1 MAEKQP
7 IKEQIKKL
15 TDQIEAGI
23 KALFQSGDLEKY
35 QAYLRTMSHF
45 HHYSV
50 NNQMLIFSQCPHAT
64 LVAGYQKWQNQFQR
78 HVMRGEKGISIL
90 APTPYK
96 IKVEK
101 EKLDPDTKL
110 PLLDADGNAI
120 TEEKE
125 VQIPMFRPVKV
136 FDVSQTDGKPLPE
149 RVQSP
154 IAELTGNVE
163 HYEAFM
169 EALRRVSPVPIEIKP
184 LSNDLD
190 GFFSPSKQSITLRA
204 GMSEVQTVCAAVHEI
219 AHSKLHDYAKQPD
232 SQPKDS
238 STEEI
243 EAESIAYTVCAYFGI
258 ETSANS
264 FGYVATWSKDKDL
277 KAFKESLDTIRKT
290 SSDLISGVEQQFK
303 EICKERGI
311 ELPKEPEYEL
321 VTIPPSREDAMA
333 FAAEYVVLL
342 GRSEARSEFLSTDKI
357 AGRICRNDARSI
369 RDELERLVEAEDES
383 GIYHGAVELLDHF
396 NGLYHKE
403 WQAKEAPDAEKLY
416 MVDNEKYIHVQRSDN
431 GIDYTIYD
439 AASAKTLDGGVLDD
453 TGQLLSAAA
462 LTVCKLHN
470 IGDAAPIRLAPL
482 ELLKDLQEA
491 NELPLGADVQIT
503 GAELAKSIQSLY
515 LDKYGLAFLDD
526 FASKDDCLQHL
537 YEDLLT
543 GADEVKYFLSEIVE
557 QKDVYAN
564 RAKALLLGIESYQKS
579 HVPLKEL
586 DSNERWYVVDNE
598 SKHLRITEDG
608 AKYAYELYDKNTLRR
623 LESGTVHDD
632 DVKCLLAAAIRVC
645 ETHGYDKT
653 LPFEVLSNELAGI
666 LYSLELSSDDDQIVH
681 TEVNSDKPD
690 ALPPLPE
697 LEQDYPMPD
706 PTVDFAQMYQ
716 FGYTDGNTMLP
727 LSKARAKEL
736 FLQDV
741 PIFALNSDNTEYM
754 VLDTDDLDTHS
765 GIFGVERAE
774 WEAARDMLQP
784 TPDII
789 APNQP
794 DALSYLHDDSAKTQP
809 ENYLKNAEMAL
820 EDDYGMIDGII
831 NNGPKQ
837 PTVADL
843 EAQVKAGMSISLM
856 DLAAATH
863 RERNDGKRRQ
873 SVLEQLKKQPAQERS
888 HKTAPGKS
896 AEKEL

>member
-23 KALFQSGDLEKY
+23 KALFQSGDLEEY

-64 LVAGYQKWQNQFQR
+64 LVAGYQKWQNQFSR
-78 HVMRGEKGISIL
+78 HVLRGEKGISIL

-110 PLLDADGNAI
+110 PLLDADGNTI

-154 IAELTGNVE
+154 VAELTGNVE

-169 EALRRVSPVPIEIKP
+169 EALRRVSPVPIEMKP
-184 LSNDLD
+184 LSNNLD
-190 GFFSPSKQSITLRA
+190 GFFSPSKQNITLRD

-219 AHSKLHDYAKQPD
+219 AHSKLHDYAKQPN

-277 KAFKESLDTIRKT
+277 KAFKDSLDTIRKT
-290 SSDLISGVEQQFK
+290 SSELISGVEQQFK

-311 ELPKEPEYEL
+311 SLEPAQPAQKQPEQD
-321 VTIPPSREDAMA
+321 I
-333 FAAEYVVLL
+333 
-342 GRSEARSEFLSTDKI
+342 
-357 AGRICRNDARSI
+357 
-369 RDELERLVEAEDES
+369 
-383 GIYHGAVELLDHF
+383 
-396 NGLYHKE
+396 
-403 WQAKEAPDAEKLY
+403 EKLY
-416 MVDNEKYIHVQRSDN
+416 MADNEKYIHVQRSDT

-439 AASAKTLDGGVLDD
+439 AASAKALDGGVLDD

-470 IGDAAPIRLAPL
+470 IGYAAPIRLAPL
-482 ELLKDLQEA
+482 ELLSGLQEA
-491 NELPLGADVQIT
+491 NELPLGADDQIT
-503 GAELAKSIQSLY
+503 DATVKS
-515 LDKYGLAFLDD
+515 
-526 FASKDDCLQHL
+526 
-537 YEDLLT
+537 
-543 GADEVKYFLSEIVE
+543 
-557 QKDVYAN
+557 
-564 RAKALLLGIESYQKS
+564 
-579 HVPLKEL
+579 
-586 DSNERWYVVDNE
+586 
-598 SKHLRITEDG
+598 
-608 AKYAYELYDKNTLRR
+608 
-623 LESGTVHDD
+623 
-632 DVKCLLAAAIRVC
+632 AAA
-645 ETHGYDKT
+645 
-653 LPFEVLSNELAGI
+653 
-666 LYSLELSSDDDQIVH
+666 
-681 TEVNSDKPD
+681 
-690 ALPPLPE
+690 PLPDLPQ
-697 LEQDYPMPD
+697 LEQGYPMPD
-706 PTVDFAQMYQ
+706 PTVDFPQMYQ

-727 LSKARAKEL
+727 LSKERAREL

-741 PIFALNSDNTEYM
+741 PIFVLNSDNTEYM
-754 VLDTDDLDTHS
+754 VLDTNDLDTHS
-765 GIFGVERAE
+765 GIFGVERTE
-774 WEAARDMLQP
+774 WESVRDTLQP
-784 TPDII
+784 MSDIV
-789 APNQP
+789 APKQP
-794 DALSYLHDDSAKTQP
+794 DALSYLHDDTAKTQP
-809 ENYLKNAEMAL
+809 ENYLKNAEMAM

-837 PTVADL
+837 TVA
-843 EAQVKAGMSISLM
+843 
-856 DLAAATH
+856 
-863 RERNDGKRRQ
+863 
-873 SVLEQLKKQPAQERS
+873 EQEERS
-888 HKTAPGKS
+888 SILAKLKAPVETTNRTEKHALKRS

>member
-1 MAEKQP
+1 MAEKTP

-64 LVAGYQKWQNQFQR
+64 LVAGYQKWQNQFSR
-78 HVMRGEKGISIL
+78 HVLRGEKGISIL

-101 EKLDPDTKL
+101 EKLDPVTKL
-110 PLLDADGNAI
+110 PLLDADGNTI

-154 IAELTGNVE
+154 VAELTGNVE

-169 EALRRVSPVPIEIKP
+169 EALRRISPVPIEMKP

-190 GFFSPSKQSITLRA
+190 GFFSPSKQSITLRD

-219 AHSKLHDYAKQPD
+219 AHSKLHDYAKQPN

-277 KAFKESLDTIRKT
+277 KAFKDSLGTIRKT
-290 SSDLISGVEQQFK
+290 SSELISGVEQQFK

-311 ELPKEPEYEL
+311 SLEPAQPAQKQPEQD
-321 VTIPPSREDAMA
+321 I
-333 FAAEYVVLL
+333 
-342 GRSEARSEFLSTDKI
+342 
-357 AGRICRNDARSI
+357 
-369 RDELERLVEAEDES
+369 
-383 GIYHGAVELLDHF
+383 
-396 NGLYHKE
+396 
-403 WQAKEAPDAEKLY
+403 EKLY
-416 MVDNEKYIHVQRSDN
+416 MVDNEKYIHVQHSDT

-439 AASAKTLDGGVLDD
+439 AASAKALDGGVLDD

-482 ELLKDLQEA
+482 ELLNGLQEA
-491 NELPLGADVQIT
+491 NELLLGAGEQIT
-503 GAELAKSIQSLY
+503 GVEATSTADSLP
-515 LDKYGLAFLDD
+515 
-526 FASKDDCLQHL
+526 
-537 YEDLLT
+537 DLP
-543 GADEVKYFLSEIVE
+543 
-557 QKDVYAN
+557 Q
-564 RAKALLLGIESYQKS
+564 
-579 HVPLKEL
+579 
-586 DSNERWYVVDNE
+586 
-598 SKHLRITEDG
+598 
-608 AKYAYELYDKNTLRR
+608 
-623 LESGTVHDD
+623 
-632 DVKCLLAAAIRVC
+632 
-645 ETHGYDKT
+645 
-653 LPFEVLSNELAGI
+653 
-666 LYSLELSSDDDQIVH
+666 
-681 TEVNSDKPD
+681 
-690 ALPPLPE
+690 

-727 LSKARAKEL
+727 LSKERAREL

-741 PIFALNSDNTEYM
+741 PIFVLNSDNTEYM
-754 VLDTDDLDTHS
+754 VLDTEDLGAHS
-765 GIFGVERAE
+765 GIFGVERTE
-774 WEAARDMLQP
+774 WESVRDTLQP
-784 TPDII
+784 RRDIV
-789 APNQP
+789 APKQP
-794 DALSYLHDDSAKTQP
+794 DTLSYLHDDTAKTQP

-820 EDDYGMIDGII
+820 EDNYGMIDGII
-831 NNGPKQ
+831 NNAPKQ
-837 PTVADL
+837 TVA
-843 EAQVKAGMSISLM
+843 
-856 DLAAATH
+856 
-863 RERNDGKRRQ
+863 
-873 SVLEQLKKQPAQERS
+873 EQEERS
-888 HKTAPGKS
+888 SILAKLKAPVEATNRTEKHAPKRS

>member
-64 LVAGYQKWQNQFQR
+64 LVAGYQKWQNQFSR
-78 HVMRGEKGISIL
+78 HVLRGEKGISVL

-110 PLLDADGNAI
+110 PLLDADGNTI

-154 IAELTGNVE
+154 VAELTGNVE

-169 EALRRVSPVPIEIKP
+169 EALRRVSPVPIEMKP

-190 GFFSPSKQSITLRA
+190 GFFSPSKQSITLRD

-219 AHSKLHDYAKQPD
+219 AHSKLHDYAKQPN

-277 KAFKESLDTIRKT
+277 KAFKDSLDTIRKT
-290 SSDLISGVEQQFK
+290 SSELISGVEQQFK

-311 ELPKEPEYEL
+311 SLEPTQPAQKQPEQD
-321 VTIPPSREDAMA
+321 I
-333 FAAEYVVLL
+333 
-342 GRSEARSEFLSTDKI
+342 
-357 AGRICRNDARSI
+357 
-369 RDELERLVEAEDES
+369 
-383 GIYHGAVELLDHF
+383 
-396 NGLYHKE
+396 
-403 WQAKEAPDAEKLY
+403 EKLY
-416 MVDNEKYIHVQRSDN
+416 MVDNEKYIHVQRSDT

-439 AASAKTLDGGVLDD
+439 AASAKALDGGVLDD

-482 ELLKDLQEA
+482 ELLNGLQEA
-491 NELPLGADVQIT
+491 NELLLGAGEQIT
-503 GAELAKSIQSLY
+503 GVEATSTADSLP
-515 LDKYGLAFLDD
+515 
-526 FASKDDCLQHL
+526 
-537 YEDLLT
+537 DLP
-543 GADEVKYFLSEIVE
+543 
-557 QKDVYAN
+557 Q
-564 RAKALLLGIESYQKS
+564 
-579 HVPLKEL
+579 
-586 DSNERWYVVDNE
+586 
-598 SKHLRITEDG
+598 
-608 AKYAYELYDKNTLRR
+608 
-623 LESGTVHDD
+623 
-632 DVKCLLAAAIRVC
+632 
-645 ETHGYDKT
+645 
-653 LPFEVLSNELAGI
+653 
-666 LYSLELSSDDDQIVH
+666 
-681 TEVNSDKPD
+681 
-690 ALPPLPE
+690 
-697 LEQDYPMPD
+697 LEQGYPMPD
-706 PTVDFAQMYQ
+706 LTVDFAQMYQ

-727 LSKARAKEL
+727 LSKERAREL

-741 PIFALNSDNTEYM
+741 PIFVLNSDNTEYM
-754 VLDTDDLDTHS
+754 VLDTEDLGAHS
-765 GIFGVERAE
+765 GIFGVERTE
-774 WEAARDMLQP
+774 WERVRDTLQP
-784 TPDII
+784 RRDIV
-789 APNQP
+789 APKQP
-794 DALSYLHDDSAKTQP
+794 DAVSYLHDDTAKTQP
-809 ENYLKNAEMAL
+809 ENYLKNAEMAM
-820 EDDYGMIDGII
+820 EDDYGMIDDII
-831 NNGPKQ
+831 NNGPRKTVAELKEQSKTGTPISLLELAQAVQREGEEKRRAQQ
-837 PTVADL
+837 PTSK
-843 EAQVKAGMSISLM
+843 EAPDKKPSILAKLKA
-856 DLAAATH
+856 
-863 RERNDGKRRQ
+863 
-873 SVLEQLKKQPAQERS
+873 QPAADTPS
-888 HKTAPGKS
+888 LKS
-896 AEKEL
+896 APKRSAEREL

>member
-35 QAYLRTMSHF
+35 QAYLHTMSHF

-64 LVAGYQKWQNQFQR
+64 LVAGYQKWQNQFSR
-78 HVMRGEKGISIL
+78 HVLRGEKGISIL

-110 PLLDADGNAI
+110 PLLDADGNTI

-154 IAELTGNVE
+154 VAELTGNVE

-169 EALRRVSPVPIEIKP
+169 EALRRVSPVPIEMKP

-190 GFFSPSKQSITLRA
+190 GFFSPSKQSITLRD

-219 AHSKLHDYAKQPD
+219 AHSKLHDYAKQPN

-238 STEEI
+238 NTEEI

-277 KAFKESLDTIRKT
+277 KAFKDSLDTIRKT
-290 SSDLISGVEQQFK
+290 SSELISGVEQQFK

-311 ELPKEPEYEL
+311 SLEPAQPAQKQPEQD
-321 VTIPPSREDAMA
+321 I
-333 FAAEYVVLL
+333 
-342 GRSEARSEFLSTDKI
+342 
-357 AGRICRNDARSI
+357 
-369 RDELERLVEAEDES
+369 
-383 GIYHGAVELLDHF
+383 
-396 NGLYHKE
+396 
-403 WQAKEAPDAEKLY
+403 EKLY
-416 MVDNEKYIHVQRSDN
+416 MVDNEKYIHVQRSDT

-439 AASAKTLDGGVLDD
+439 AASAKALDGGVLDD

-482 ELLKDLQEA
+482 ELLNGLQEA
-491 NELPLGADVQIT
+491 NELLLGAGEQIT
-503 GAELAKSIQSLY
+503 GAEATSTADSLP
-515 LDKYGLAFLDD
+515 
-526 FASKDDCLQHL
+526 
-537 YEDLLT
+537 DLP
-543 GADEVKYFLSEIVE
+543 
-557 QKDVYAN
+557 Q
-564 RAKALLLGIESYQKS
+564 
-579 HVPLKEL
+579 
-586 DSNERWYVVDNE
+586 
-598 SKHLRITEDG
+598 
-608 AKYAYELYDKNTLRR
+608 
-623 LESGTVHDD
+623 
-632 DVKCLLAAAIRVC
+632 
-645 ETHGYDKT
+645 
-653 LPFEVLSNELAGI
+653 
-666 LYSLELSSDDDQIVH
+666 
-681 TEVNSDKPD
+681 
-690 ALPPLPE
+690 

-727 LSKARAKEL
+727 LSKERAREL

-741 PIFALNSDNTEYM
+741 PIFVLNSDNTEYM
-754 VLDTDDLDTHS
+754 VLDTGDLDAHP
-765 GIFGVERAE
+765 GIFGVERTE
-774 WEAARDMLQP
+774 WESVRDTLQP
-784 TPDII
+784 IRDIV
-789 APNQP
+789 APKQL
-794 DALSYLHDDSAKTQP
+794 DAVSYLHDDTAKTQP
-809 ENYLKNAEMAL
+809 ENYLKNAEMAM

-837 PTVADL
+837 TVA
-843 EAQVKAGMSISLM
+843 
-856 DLAAATH
+856 
-863 RERNDGKRRQ
+863 
-873 SVLEQLKKQPAQERS
+873 EQEERS
-888 HKTAPGKS
+888 SILAKLKAPVETTNRTEKHAPKRS

>member
-1 MAEKQP
+1 MAEKTP

-169 EALRRVSPVPIEIKP
+169 EALRRVSPVPIEMKP

-219 AHSKLHDYAKQPD
+219 AHSKLHDYAKQPN

-277 KAFKESLDTIRKT
+277 KAFKDSLDTIRKT
-290 SSDLISGVEQQFK
+290 SSELISGVEQQFK

-311 ELPKEPEYEL
+311 SLEPTQPAQKQPEQD
-321 VTIPPSREDAMA
+321 I
-333 FAAEYVVLL
+333 
-342 GRSEARSEFLSTDKI
+342 
-357 AGRICRNDARSI
+357 
-369 RDELERLVEAEDES
+369 
-383 GIYHGAVELLDHF
+383 
-396 NGLYHKE
+396 
-403 WQAKEAPDAEKLY
+403 EKLY
-416 MVDNEKYIHVQRSDN
+416 MVDNEKYIHVQRSDT

-439 AASAKTLDGGVLDD
+439 AASAKALDGGVLDD

-482 ELLKDLQEA
+482 ELLNGLQEA
-491 NELPLGADVQIT
+491 NELLLGAGEQIT
-503 GAELAKSIQSLY
+503 GVEATSTADSLP
-515 LDKYGLAFLDD
+515 
-526 FASKDDCLQHL
+526 
-537 YEDLLT
+537 DLP
-543 GADEVKYFLSEIVE
+543 
-557 QKDVYAN
+557 Q
-564 RAKALLLGIESYQKS
+564 
-579 HVPLKEL
+579 
-586 DSNERWYVVDNE
+586 
-598 SKHLRITEDG
+598 
-608 AKYAYELYDKNTLRR
+608 
-623 LESGTVHDD
+623 
-632 DVKCLLAAAIRVC
+632 
-645 ETHGYDKT
+645 
-653 LPFEVLSNELAGI
+653 
-666 LYSLELSSDDDQIVH
+666 
-681 TEVNSDKPD
+681 
-690 ALPPLPE
+690 
-697 LEQDYPMPD
+697 LEQGYPMPD
-706 PTVDFAQMYQ
+706 LTVDFAQMYQ

-727 LSKARAKEL
+727 LSKERAREL

-741 PIFALNSDNTEYM
+741 PIFVLNSDNTEYM
-754 VLDTDDLDTHS
+754 VLDTEDLGAHS
-765 GIFGVERAE
+765 GIFGVERTE
-774 WEAARDMLQP
+774 WERVRDTLQP
-784 TPDII
+784 RRDIV
-789 APNQP
+789 APKQP
-794 DALSYLHDDSAKTQP
+794 DAVSYLHDDTAKTQP

-837 PTVADL
+837 TVA
-843 EAQVKAGMSISLM
+843 
-856 DLAAATH
+856 
-863 RERNDGKRRQ
+863 
-873 SVLEQLKKQPAQERS
+873 EQEERS
-888 HKTAPGKS
+888 SILAKLKAPVETTNRTEKHAPKRS

>member
-1 MAEKQP
+1 MAEKAP

-64 LVAGYQKWQNQFQR
+64 LVAGYQKWQNQFSR
-78 HVMRGEKGISIL
+78 HVLRGEKGISIL

-110 PLLDADGNAI
+110 PLLDADGNTI

-154 IAELTGNVE
+154 VAELTGNVE

-169 EALRRVSPVPIEIKP
+169 EALRRVSPVPIEMKP

-190 GFFSPSKQSITLRA
+190 GFFSPSKQSITLRD

-219 AHSKLHDYAKQPD
+219 AHSKLHDYAKQPN

-243 EAESIAYTVCAYFGI
+243 EAESIVYTVCAYFGI

-277 KAFKESLDTIRKT
+277 KAFKDSLDTIRKT
-290 SSDLISGVEQQFK
+290 SSELISGVEQQFK

-311 ELPKEPEYEL
+311 SLEPAQPAQKQPEQE
-321 VTIPPSREDAMA
+321 I
-333 FAAEYVVLL
+333 
-342 GRSEARSEFLSTDKI
+342 
-357 AGRICRNDARSI
+357 
-369 RDELERLVEAEDES
+369 
-383 GIYHGAVELLDHF
+383 
-396 NGLYHKE
+396 
-403 WQAKEAPDAEKLY
+403 EKLY
-416 MVDNEKYIHVQRSDN
+416 MADNEKYIHVQRSDT

-439 AASAKTLDGGVLDD
+439 AASAKALDGGVLDD
-453 TGQLLSAAA
+453 TRQLLSAAA

-470 IGDAAPIRLAPL
+470 IGYAAPIRLAPL
-482 ELLKDLQEA
+482 ELLNGLQEA
-491 NELPLGADVQIT
+491 NELLLGAGEQIT
-503 GAELAKSIQSLY
+503 GVEATSTADSLP
-515 LDKYGLAFLDD
+515 
-526 FASKDDCLQHL
+526 
-537 YEDLLT
+537 DLP
-543 GADEVKYFLSEIVE
+543 
-557 QKDVYAN
+557 Q
-564 RAKALLLGIESYQKS
+564 
-579 HVPLKEL
+579 
-586 DSNERWYVVDNE
+586 
-598 SKHLRITEDG
+598 
-608 AKYAYELYDKNTLRR
+608 
-623 LESGTVHDD
+623 
-632 DVKCLLAAAIRVC
+632 
-645 ETHGYDKT
+645 
-653 LPFEVLSNELAGI
+653 
-666 LYSLELSSDDDQIVH
+666 
-681 TEVNSDKPD
+681 
-690 ALPPLPE
+690 

-727 LSKARAKEL
+727 LSKERAREL

-741 PIFALNSDNTEYM
+741 PIFVLNSDNTEYM
-754 VLDTDDLDTHS
+754 VLDTEDLGAHS

-774 WEAARDMLQP
+774 WESVRDTLQP
-784 TPDII
+784 IRDIV
-789 APNQP
+789 APKQP
-794 DALSYLHDDSAKTQP
+794 DAVSYLHDDTAKTQP
-809 ENYLKNAEMAL
+809 ENYLKNAEMAM

-837 PTVADL
+837 TVA
-843 EAQVKAGMSISLM
+843 
-856 DLAAATH
+856 
-863 RERNDGKRRQ
+863 
-873 SVLEQLKKQPAQERS
+873 EQEERS
-888 HKTAPGKS
+888 SILAKLKAPVETTNRTEKHAPKRS

>member
-23 KALFQSGDLEKY
+23 KALFQSGNLEKY

-64 LVAGYQKWQNQFQR
+64 LVAGYQKWQNQFSR
-78 HVMRGEKGISIL
+78 HVLRGEKGISIL

-110 PLLDADGNAI
+110 PLLDADGNTI

-154 IAELTGNVE
+154 VAELTGNVE

-169 EALRRVSPVPIEIKP
+169 EALRRISPVPIEMKP

-190 GFFSPSKQSITLRA
+190 GFFSPSKQSITLRD

-219 AHSKLHDYAKQPD
+219 AHSKLHDYAKQPN

-238 STEEI
+238 NTEEI

-277 KAFKESLDTIRKT
+277 KAFKDSLDTIRKT
-290 SSDLISGVEQQFK
+290 SSELISGVEQQFK

-311 ELPKEPEYEL
+311 SLEPAQPAQKQPEQD
-321 VTIPPSREDAMA
+321 I
-333 FAAEYVVLL
+333 
-342 GRSEARSEFLSTDKI
+342 
-357 AGRICRNDARSI
+357 
-369 RDELERLVEAEDES
+369 
-383 GIYHGAVELLDHF
+383 
-396 NGLYHKE
+396 
-403 WQAKEAPDAEKLY
+403 EKLY
-416 MVDNEKYIHVQRSDN
+416 MVDNEKYIHVQRSDT

-439 AASAKTLDGGVLDD
+439 AASAKALDRGVLDD

-482 ELLKDLQEA
+482 ELLNGLQEA
-491 NELPLGADVQIT
+491 NELLLGAGEQIT
-503 GAELAKSIQSLY
+503 GVEATSTADSLP
-515 LDKYGLAFLDD
+515 
-526 FASKDDCLQHL
+526 
-537 YEDLLT
+537 DLP
-543 GADEVKYFLSEIVE
+543 
-557 QKDVYAN
+557 Q
-564 RAKALLLGIESYQKS
+564 
-579 HVPLKEL
+579 
-586 DSNERWYVVDNE
+586 
-598 SKHLRITEDG
+598 
-608 AKYAYELYDKNTLRR
+608 
-623 LESGTVHDD
+623 
-632 DVKCLLAAAIRVC
+632 
-645 ETHGYDKT
+645 
-653 LPFEVLSNELAGI
+653 
-666 LYSLELSSDDDQIVH
+666 
-681 TEVNSDKPD
+681 
-690 ALPPLPE
+690 
-697 LEQDYPMPD
+697 LEQGYPMPD

-727 LSKARAKEL
+727 LSKERAREL

-741 PIFALNSDNTEYM
+741 PIFVLNSDNTEYM
-754 VLDTDDLDTHS
+754 VLDTEDLGAHS
-765 GIFGVERAE
+765 GIFGVERTE
-774 WEAARDMLQP
+774 WESVRDTLQP
-784 TPDII
+784 RRDIV
-789 APNQP
+789 APKQP
-794 DALSYLHDDSAKTQP
+794 DTLSYLHDDTAKTQP

-820 EDDYGMIDGII
+820 EDNYGMIDGII
-831 NNGPKQ
+831 NNAPKQ
-837 PTVADL
+837 TVA
-843 EAQVKAGMSISLM
+843 
-856 DLAAATH
+856 
-863 RERNDGKRRQ
+863 
-873 SVLEQLKKQPAQERS
+873 EQEERS
-888 HKTAPGKS
+888 SILAKLKAPVEATNRTEKHAPKRS

>member
-64 LVAGYQKWQNQFQR
+64 LVAGYQKWQNQFSR
-78 HVMRGEKGISIL
+78 HVLRGEKGISIL

-110 PLLDADGNAI
+110 PLLDADGNTI

-154 IAELTGNVE
+154 VAELTGNVE

-169 EALRRVSPVPIEIKP
+169 EALRRVSPVPIEMKP

-190 GFFSPSKQSITLRA
+190 GFFSPSKQSITLRD

-219 AHSKLHDYAKQPD
+219 AHSKLHDYAKQPG

-238 STEEI
+238 NTEEI

-277 KAFKESLDTIRKT
+277 KAFKDSLDTIRKT
-290 SSDLISGVEQQFK
+290 SSELISGVEQQFK

-311 ELPKEPEYEL
+311 SLEPEKPAQEQD
-321 VTIPPSREDAMA
+321 T
-333 FAAEYVVLL
+333 
-342 GRSEARSEFLSTDKI
+342 
-357 AGRICRNDARSI
+357 
-369 RDELERLVEAEDES
+369 
-383 GIYHGAVELLDHF
+383 
-396 NGLYHKE
+396 
-403 WQAKEAPDAEKLY
+403 EKLY
-416 MVDNEKYIHVQRSDN
+416 MVDNEKYIHVQRSDT

-439 AASAKTLDGGVLDD
+439 AASAKALDGGVLDD

-482 ELLKDLQEA
+482 ELLNGLQEA
-491 NELPLGADVQIT
+491 NELLFGAGDQIT
-503 GAELAKSIQSLY
+503 DATVKSAVS
-515 LDKYGLAFLDD
+515 
-526 FASKDDCLQHL
+526 
-537 YEDLLT
+537 
-543 GADEVKYFLSEIVE
+543 
-557 QKDVYAN
+557 
-564 RAKALLLGIESYQKS
+564 
-579 HVPLKEL
+579 
-586 DSNERWYVVDNE
+586 
-598 SKHLRITEDG
+598 
-608 AKYAYELYDKNTLRR
+608 
-623 LESGTVHDD
+623 
-632 DVKCLLAAAIRVC
+632 
-645 ETHGYDKT
+645 
-653 LPFEVLSNELAGI
+653 
-666 LYSLELSSDDDQIVH
+666 
-681 TEVNSDKPD
+681 
-690 ALPPLPE
+690 PLPDLPQ
-697 LEQDYPMPD
+697 LEQGYPMPD

-727 LSKARAKEL
+727 LSKERAREL

-741 PIFALNSDNTEYM
+741 PIFVLNSDNTEYM
-754 VLDTDDLDTHS
+754 VLDTNDLDTHS
-765 GIFGVERAE
+765 GIFGVERTE
-774 WEAARDMLQP
+774 WESVRDTLQP
-784 TPDII
+784 RRDIV
-789 APNQP
+789 APKQP
-794 DALSYLHDDSAKTQP
+794 DALSYLHDDTAKTQP
-809 ENYLKNAEMAL
+809 ENYLKNAEMAM

-837 PTVADL
+837 TVA
-843 EAQVKAGMSISLM
+843 
-856 DLAAATH
+856 
-863 RERNDGKRRQ
+863 
-873 SVLEQLKKQPAQERS
+873 EQEERS
-888 HKTAPGKS
+888 SILAKLKAPVETTNRTEKHVPKRS

>member
-1 MAEKQP
+1 MAEKTS

-23 KALFQSGDLEKY
+23 KALFQSGNLEKY

-64 LVAGYQKWQNQFQR
+64 LVAGYQKWQNQFSR
-78 HVMRGEKGISIL
+78 HVLRGEKGISIL

-110 PLLDADGNAI
+110 PLLDADGNTI

-154 IAELTGNVE
+154 VAELTGNVE

-169 EALRRVSPVPIEIKP
+169 EALRRISPVPIEMKP

-190 GFFSPSKQSITLRA
+190 GFFSPSKQSITLRD

-219 AHSKLHDYAKQPD
+219 AHSKLHDYAKQPN

-277 KAFKESLDTIRKT
+277 KAFKDSLDTIRKT
-290 SSDLISGVEQQFK
+290 SSELISGVEQQFK

-311 ELPKEPEYEL
+311 SLEPAQPAQKQPEQD
-321 VTIPPSREDAMA
+321 I
-333 FAAEYVVLL
+333 
-342 GRSEARSEFLSTDKI
+342 
-357 AGRICRNDARSI
+357 
-369 RDELERLVEAEDES
+369 
-383 GIYHGAVELLDHF
+383 
-396 NGLYHKE
+396 
-403 WQAKEAPDAEKLY
+403 EKLY
-416 MVDNEKYIHVQRSDN
+416 MADNEKYIHVQRSDT

-439 AASAKTLDGGVLDD
+439 AASAKALDGGVLDD

-470 IGDAAPIRLAPL
+470 IGYAAPIRLAPL
-482 ELLKDLQEA
+482 ELLSGLQEA
-491 NELPLGADVQIT
+491 NELPLGADDQIT
-503 GAELAKSIQSLY
+503 DATVKS
-515 LDKYGLAFLDD
+515 
-526 FASKDDCLQHL
+526 
-537 YEDLLT
+537 
-543 GADEVKYFLSEIVE
+543 
-557 QKDVYAN
+557 
-564 RAKALLLGIESYQKS
+564 
-579 HVPLKEL
+579 
-586 DSNERWYVVDNE
+586 
-598 SKHLRITEDG
+598 
-608 AKYAYELYDKNTLRR
+608 
-623 LESGTVHDD
+623 
-632 DVKCLLAAAIRVC
+632 AAA
-645 ETHGYDKT
+645 
-653 LPFEVLSNELAGI
+653 
-666 LYSLELSSDDDQIVH
+666 
-681 TEVNSDKPD
+681 
-690 ALPPLPE
+690 PLPDLPQ
-697 LEQDYPMPD
+697 LEQGYPMPD

-727 LSKARAKEL
+727 LSKERAREL

-741 PIFALNSDNTEYM
+741 PIFVLNSDNTEYM
-754 VLDTDDLDTHS
+754 ALDTNDLDTHS
-765 GIFGVERAE
+765 GIFGVERTE
-774 WEAARDMLQP
+774 WESVRDTLQP
-784 TPDII
+784 MSDIV
-789 APNQP
+789 APKQP
-794 DALSYLHDDSAKTQP
+794 DALSYLHDDTAKTQP
-809 ENYLKNAEMAL
+809 ENYLKNAEMAM

-837 PTVADL
+837 TVA
-843 EAQVKAGMSISLM
+843 
-856 DLAAATH
+856 
-863 RERNDGKRRQ
+863 
-873 SVLEQLKKQPAQERS
+873 EQEERS
-888 HKTAPGKS
+888 SILAKLKAPVEATNRTEKHAPKRS

>member
-64 LVAGYQKWQNQFQR
+64 LVAGYQKWQNQFSR
-78 HVMRGEKGISIL
+78 HVLRGEKGISIL

-110 PLLDADGNAI
+110 PLLDADGNTI

-154 IAELTGNVE
+154 VAELTGNVE

-169 EALRRVSPVPIEIKP
+169 EALRRISPVPIEMKP

-190 GFFSPSKQSITLRA
+190 GFFSPSKQSITLRD

-219 AHSKLHDYAKQPD
+219 AHSKLHDYAKQPN

-277 KAFKESLDTIRKT
+277 KAFKDSLDTIRKT
-290 SSDLISGVEQQFK
+290 SSELISGVEQQFK

-311 ELPKEPEYEL
+311 SLEPAQPAQKQPEQD
-321 VTIPPSREDAMA
+321 I
-333 FAAEYVVLL
+333 
-342 GRSEARSEFLSTDKI
+342 
-357 AGRICRNDARSI
+357 
-369 RDELERLVEAEDES
+369 
-383 GIYHGAVELLDHF
+383 
-396 NGLYHKE
+396 
-403 WQAKEAPDAEKLY
+403 EKLY
-416 MVDNEKYIHVQRSDN
+416 MVDNEKYIHVQRSDT

-439 AASAKTLDGGVLDD
+439 AASAKALDGGVLDD

-482 ELLKDLQEA
+482 ELLNGLQEA
-491 NELPLGADVQIT
+491 NELLLGAGEQIT
-503 GAELAKSIQSLY
+503 GAEATSTADSLP
-515 LDKYGLAFLDD
+515 
-526 FASKDDCLQHL
+526 
-537 YEDLLT
+537 DLP
-543 GADEVKYFLSEIVE
+543 
-557 QKDVYAN
+557 Q
-564 RAKALLLGIESYQKS
+564 
-579 HVPLKEL
+579 
-586 DSNERWYVVDNE
+586 
-598 SKHLRITEDG
+598 
-608 AKYAYELYDKNTLRR
+608 
-623 LESGTVHDD
+623 
-632 DVKCLLAAAIRVC
+632 
-645 ETHGYDKT
+645 
-653 LPFEVLSNELAGI
+653 
-666 LYSLELSSDDDQIVH
+666 
-681 TEVNSDKPD
+681 
-690 ALPPLPE
+690 

-727 LSKARAKEL
+727 LSKERAREL

-741 PIFALNSDNTEYM
+741 PIFVLNSDNTEYM
-754 VLDTDDLDTHS
+754 VLDTGDLDAHP
-765 GIFGVERAE
+765 GIFGVERTE
-774 WEAARDMLQP
+774 WESVRDTLQP
-784 TPDII
+784 IRDIV
-789 APNQP
+789 APKQL
-794 DALSYLHDDSAKTQP
+794 DAVSYLHDDTAKTQP
-809 ENYLKNAEMAL
+809 ENYLKNAEMAM

-837 PTVADL
+837 TVA
-843 EAQVKAGMSISLM
+843 
-856 DLAAATH
+856 
-863 RERNDGKRRQ
+863 
-873 SVLEQLKKQPAQERS
+873 EQEERS
-888 HKTAPGKS
+888 SILAKLKAPVETTNRTEKHAPKRS

>member
-1 MAEKQP
+1 MAEKTP

-23 KALFQSGDLEKY
+23 KALFRSGDLEKY
-35 QAYLRTMSHF
+35 KAYLHTMSHF

-64 LVAGYQKWQNQFQR
+64 LVAGYRKWQNQFSR
-78 HVMRGEKGISIL
+78 HVLRGEKGISIL

-110 PLLDADGNAI
+110 PLLDADGNTI

-154 IAELTGNVE
+154 VAELTGNVE

-169 EALRRVSPVPIEIKP
+169 EALRRVSPVPIEMKP

-219 AHSKLHDYAKQPD
+219 AHSKLHDYAKQPN

-311 ELPKEPEYEL
+311 SLEPEKPAQEQD
-321 VTIPPSREDAMA
+321 T
-333 FAAEYVVLL
+333 
-342 GRSEARSEFLSTDKI
+342 
-357 AGRICRNDARSI
+357 
-369 RDELERLVEAEDES
+369 
-383 GIYHGAVELLDHF
+383 
-396 NGLYHKE
+396 
-403 WQAKEAPDAEKLY
+403 EKLY
-416 MVDNEKYIHVQRSDN
+416 MVDNEKYIHVQRSDT

-439 AASAKTLDGGVLDD
+439 AASAKALDGGVLDD

-482 ELLKDLQEA
+482 ELLNGLQEA
-491 NELPLGADVQIT
+491 NELLLGAGEQIT
-503 GAELAKSIQSLY
+503 GVEATSTA
-515 LDKYGLAFLDD
+515 
-526 FASKDDCLQHL
+526 
-537 YEDLLT
+537 DLLP
-543 GADEVKYFLSEIVE
+543 D
-557 QKDVYAN
+557 
-564 RAKALLLGIESYQKS
+564 
-579 HVPLKEL
+579 
-586 DSNERWYVVDNE
+586 
-598 SKHLRITEDG
+598 
-608 AKYAYELYDKNTLRR
+608 
-623 LESGTVHDD
+623 
-632 DVKCLLAAAIRVC
+632 
-645 ETHGYDKT
+645 
-653 LPFEVLSNELAGI
+653 LP
-666 LYSLELSSDDDQIVH
+666 Q
-681 TEVNSDKPD
+681 
-690 ALPPLPE
+690 

-727 LSKARAKEL
+727 LSKERAREL

-741 PIFALNSDNTEYM
+741 PIFVLNSDNTEYM
-754 VLDTDDLDTHS
+754 VLDTSDLDARS
-765 GIFGVERAE
+765 GIFGVERTE
-774 WEAARDMLQP
+774 WERVCDTLQP
-784 TPDII
+784 RRDIV
-789 APNQP
+789 APKQP
-794 DALSYLHDDSAKTQP
+794 DALSYLHDDTAKTQP

-837 PTVADL
+837 TVA
-843 EAQVKAGMSISLM
+843 
-856 DLAAATH
+856 
-863 RERNDGKRRQ
+863 
-873 SVLEQLKKQPAQERS
+873 EQEERS
-888 HKTAPGKS
+888 SILAKLKAPVETTNRTEKHAPKRS

>member
-1 MAEKQP
+1 MAEKTP

-64 LVAGYQKWQNQFQR
+64 LVAGYRKWQNQFSR
-78 HVMRGEKGISIL
+78 HVLRGEKGISIL

-110 PLLDADGNAI
+110 PLLDADGNTI

-154 IAELTGNVE
+154 VAELTGNVE

-169 EALRRVSPVPIEIKP
+169 EALRRVSPVPIEMKP

-219 AHSKLHDYAKQPD
+219 AHSKLHDYAKQPN

-238 STEEI
+238 NTEEI

-277 KAFKESLDTIRKT
+277 KAFKDSLGTIRKT
-290 SSDLISGVEQQFK
+290 SSELISGVEQQFK

-311 ELPKEPEYEL
+311 SLEPAQPAQKQPEQD
-321 VTIPPSREDAMA
+321 V
-333 FAAEYVVLL
+333 
-342 GRSEARSEFLSTDKI
+342 
-357 AGRICRNDARSI
+357 
-369 RDELERLVEAEDES
+369 
-383 GIYHGAVELLDHF
+383 
-396 NGLYHKE
+396 
-403 WQAKEAPDAEKLY
+403 EKLY
-416 MVDNEKYIHVQRSDN
+416 MVDNEKYVHVQRSDT

-439 AASAKTLDGGVLDD
+439 AASAKALDGGVLDD

-482 ELLKDLQEA
+482 ELLNGLQEA
-491 NELPLGADVQIT
+491 NELLLGAGEQIT
-503 GAELAKSIQSLY
+503 GVEATSTA
-515 LDKYGLAFLDD
+515 
-526 FASKDDCLQHL
+526 
-537 YEDLLT
+537 DLLP
-543 GADEVKYFLSEIVE
+543 D
-557 QKDVYAN
+557 
-564 RAKALLLGIESYQKS
+564 
-579 HVPLKEL
+579 
-586 DSNERWYVVDNE
+586 
-598 SKHLRITEDG
+598 
-608 AKYAYELYDKNTLRR
+608 
-623 LESGTVHDD
+623 
-632 DVKCLLAAAIRVC
+632 
-645 ETHGYDKT
+645 
-653 LPFEVLSNELAGI
+653 LP
-666 LYSLELSSDDDQIVH
+666 Q
-681 TEVNSDKPD
+681 
-690 ALPPLPE
+690 

-727 LSKARAKEL
+727 LSKERAREL

-741 PIFALNSDNTEYM
+741 PIFVLNSDNTEYM
-754 VLDTDDLDTHS
+754 VLDTSDLDARS
-765 GIFGVERAE
+765 GIFGVERTE
-774 WEAARDMLQP
+774 WERVRDTLRP
-784 TPDII
+784 IRDIV
-789 APNQP
+789 APKQP
-794 DALSYLHDDSAKTQP
+794 DAVSYLHDDTAKTQP
-809 ENYLKNAEMAL
+809 ENYLKNAEMAM

-837 PTVADL
+837 TVA
-843 EAQVKAGMSISLM
+843 
-856 DLAAATH
+856 
-863 RERNDGKRRQ
+863 
-873 SVLEQLKKQPAQERS
+873 EQEERS
-888 HKTAPGKS
+888 SILAKLKAPVETTNRTEKHAPKRS

>member
-35 QAYLRTMSHF
+35 QAYLHTMSHF

-64 LVAGYQKWQNQFQR
+64 LVAGYQKWQNQFSR
-78 HVMRGEKGISIL
+78 HVLRGEKGISIL

-110 PLLDADGNAI
+110 PLLDADGNTI

-154 IAELTGNVE
+154 VAELTGNVE

-169 EALRRVSPVPIEIKP
+169 EALRRISPVPIEMKP

-190 GFFSPSKQSITLRA
+190 GFFSPSKQSITLRD

-219 AHSKLHDYAKQPD
+219 AHSELHDYAKQQD
-232 SQPKDS
+232 SHPKDS

-277 KAFKESLDTIRKT
+277 KAFKDSLDTIRKT
-290 SSDLISGVEQQFK
+290 SSELISGVEQQFK

-311 ELPKEPEYEL
+311 SLEPAQPAQKQPEQD
-321 VTIPPSREDAMA
+321 I
-333 FAAEYVVLL
+333 
-342 GRSEARSEFLSTDKI
+342 
-357 AGRICRNDARSI
+357 
-369 RDELERLVEAEDES
+369 
-383 GIYHGAVELLDHF
+383 
-396 NGLYHKE
+396 
-403 WQAKEAPDAEKLY
+403 EKLY
-416 MVDNEKYIHVQRSDN
+416 MVDNEKYIHVQRSDT

-439 AASAKTLDGGVLDD
+439 AASAKALDGGVLDD

-482 ELLKDLQEA
+482 ELLNGLQEA
-491 NELPLGADVQIT
+491 NELLLGAGEQIT
-503 GAELAKSIQSLY
+503 GATVKS
-515 LDKYGLAFLDD
+515 G
-526 FASKDDCLQHL
+526 
-537 YEDLLT
+537 
-543 GADEVKYFLSEIVE
+543 
-557 QKDVYAN
+557 
-564 RAKALLLGIESYQKS
+564 
-579 HVPLKEL
+579 
-586 DSNERWYVVDNE
+586 VD
-598 SKHLRITEDG
+598 
-608 AKYAYELYDKNTLRR
+608 
-623 LESGTVHDD
+623 
-632 DVKCLLAAAIRVC
+632 
-645 ETHGYDKT
+645 
-653 LPFEVLSNELAGI
+653 
-666 LYSLELSSDDDQIVH
+666 
-681 TEVNSDKPD
+681 
-690 ALPPLPE
+690 PLPDLPQ

-706 PTVDFAQMYQ
+706 LTVDFAQMYQ

-727 LSKARAKEL
+727 LSKERAREL

-741 PIFALNSDNTEYM
+741 PIFVLNSDNTEYM
-754 VLDTDDLDTHS
+754 VLDTEDLGAHS

-774 WEAARDMLQP
+774 WESVRDTLQP
-784 TPDII
+784 IRDIV
-789 APNQP
+789 APKQP
-794 DALSYLHDDSAKTQP
+794 DAVSYLHDDTAKTQP

-837 PTVADL
+837 TVA
-843 EAQVKAGMSISLM
+843 
-856 DLAAATH
+856 
-863 RERNDGKRRQ
+863 
-873 SVLEQLKKQPAQERS
+873 EQEERS
-888 HKTAPGKS
+888 SILAKLKAPVETTNRTEKHAPKRS

>member
-35 QAYLRTMSHF
+35 QAYLHTMSHF

-64 LVAGYQKWQNQFQR
+64 LVAGYQKWQNQFSR
-78 HVMRGEKGISIL
+78 HVLRGEKGISIL

-110 PLLDADGNAI
+110 PLLDADGNTI

-154 IAELTGNVE
+154 VAELTGNVE

-169 EALRRVSPVPIEIKP
+169 EALRRVSPVPIEMKP

-190 GFFSPSKQSITLRA
+190 GFFSPSKQSITLRD

-219 AHSKLHDYAKQPD
+219 AHSKLHDYAKQPN

-238 STEEI
+238 NTEEI

-290 SSDLISGVEQQFK
+290 SSELISGVEQQFK

-311 ELPKEPEYEL
+311 SLEPAQPAQKQPEQD
-321 VTIPPSREDAMA
+321 I
-333 FAAEYVVLL
+333 
-342 GRSEARSEFLSTDKI
+342 
-357 AGRICRNDARSI
+357 
-369 RDELERLVEAEDES
+369 
-383 GIYHGAVELLDHF
+383 
-396 NGLYHKE
+396 
-403 WQAKEAPDAEKLY
+403 EKLY
-416 MVDNEKYIHVQRSDN
+416 MVDNEKYIHVQRSDT

-439 AASAKTLDGGVLDD
+439 AASAKALDGGVLDD

-482 ELLKDLQEA
+482 ELLNGLQEA
-491 NELPLGADVQIT
+491 NELLLGAGEQIT
-503 GAELAKSIQSLY
+503 GVEATSTADSLP
-515 LDKYGLAFLDD
+515 
-526 FASKDDCLQHL
+526 
-537 YEDLLT
+537 DLP
-543 GADEVKYFLSEIVE
+543 
-557 QKDVYAN
+557 Q
-564 RAKALLLGIESYQKS
+564 
-579 HVPLKEL
+579 
-586 DSNERWYVVDNE
+586 
-598 SKHLRITEDG
+598 
-608 AKYAYELYDKNTLRR
+608 
-623 LESGTVHDD
+623 
-632 DVKCLLAAAIRVC
+632 
-645 ETHGYDKT
+645 
-653 LPFEVLSNELAGI
+653 
-666 LYSLELSSDDDQIVH
+666 
-681 TEVNSDKPD
+681 
-690 ALPPLPE
+690 

-727 LSKARAKEL
+727 LSKERAREL

-741 PIFALNSDNTEYM
+741 PIFVLNSDNTEYM
-754 VLDTDDLDTHS
+754 VLDTEDLGAHS

-774 WEAARDMLQP
+774 WESVRDTLQP
-784 TPDII
+784 IRDIV
-789 APNQP
+789 APKQL
-794 DALSYLHDDSAKTQP
+794 DAVSYLHDDTAKTQP
-809 ENYLKNAEMAL
+809 ENYLKNAEMAM

-837 PTVADL
+837 TVA
-843 EAQVKAGMSISLM
+843 
-856 DLAAATH
+856 
-863 RERNDGKRRQ
+863 
-873 SVLEQLKKQPAQERS
+873 EQEERS
-888 HKTAPGKS
+888 SILAKLKAPVETTNRTEKHAPKRS

>member
-1 MAEKQP
+1 MAEKTP

-64 LVAGYQKWQNQFQR
+64 LVAGYQKWQNQFSR
-78 HVMRGEKGISIL
+78 HVLRGEKGISIL

-110 PLLDADGNAI
+110 PLLDADGNTI

-154 IAELTGNVE
+154 VAELTGNVE

-169 EALRRVSPVPIEIKP
+169 EALRRISPVPIEMKP

-190 GFFSPSKQSITLRA
+190 GFFSPSKQSITLRD

-219 AHSKLHDYAKQPD
+219 AHSKLHDYAKLPN

-238 STEEI
+238 NTEEI

-277 KAFKESLDTIRKT
+277 KAFKDSLDTIRKT
-290 SSDLISGVEQQFK
+290 SSELISGVEQQFK

-311 ELPKEPEYEL
+311 SLEPAQPAQKQPEQD
-321 VTIPPSREDAMA
+321 I
-333 FAAEYVVLL
+333 
-342 GRSEARSEFLSTDKI
+342 
-357 AGRICRNDARSI
+357 
-369 RDELERLVEAEDES
+369 
-383 GIYHGAVELLDHF
+383 
-396 NGLYHKE
+396 
-403 WQAKEAPDAEKLY
+403 EKLY
-416 MVDNEKYIHVQRSDN
+416 MVDNEKYIHVQRSDT

-439 AASAKTLDGGVLDD
+439 AASAKALDGGVLDD

-482 ELLKDLQEA
+482 ELLNGLQEA
-491 NELPLGADVQIT
+491 NELLLGAGEQIT
-503 GAELAKSIQSLY
+503 GATVKS
-515 LDKYGLAFLDD
+515 G
-526 FASKDDCLQHL
+526 
-537 YEDLLT
+537 
-543 GADEVKYFLSEIVE
+543 
-557 QKDVYAN
+557 
-564 RAKALLLGIESYQKS
+564 
-579 HVPLKEL
+579 
-586 DSNERWYVVDNE
+586 VD
-598 SKHLRITEDG
+598 
-608 AKYAYELYDKNTLRR
+608 
-623 LESGTVHDD
+623 
-632 DVKCLLAAAIRVC
+632 
-645 ETHGYDKT
+645 
-653 LPFEVLSNELAGI
+653 
-666 LYSLELSSDDDQIVH
+666 
-681 TEVNSDKPD
+681 
-690 ALPPLPE
+690 PLPDLPQ

-706 PTVDFAQMYQ
+706 LTVDFAQMYQ

-727 LSKARAKEL
+727 LSKERAREL

-741 PIFALNSDNTEYM
+741 PIFVLNSDNTEYM
-754 VLDTDDLDTHS
+754 VLDTEDLGAHS

-774 WEAARDMLQP
+774 WESVRDTLQP
-784 TPDII
+784 IRDIV
-789 APNQP
+789 APKQP
-794 DALSYLHDDSAKTQP
+794 DAVSYLHDDTAKTQP

-831 NNGPKQ
+831 DNGPKQ
-837 PTVADL
+837 TVA
-843 EAQVKAGMSISLM
+843 
-856 DLAAATH
+856 
-863 RERNDGKRRQ
+863 
-873 SVLEQLKKQPAQERS
+873 EQEERS
-888 HKTAPGKS
+888 SILAKLKAPVETTNRTEKHAPKRS

>member
-1 MAEKQP
+1 MAEKTP

-64 LVAGYQKWQNQFQR
+64 LVAGYQKWQNQFSR
-78 HVMRGEKGISIL
+78 HVLRGEKGISIL

-101 EKLDPDTKL
+101 EKLDPVTKL
-110 PLLDADGNAI
+110 PLLDADGNTI

-154 IAELTGNVE
+154 VAELTGNVE

-169 EALRRVSPVPIEIKP
+169 EALRRISPVPIEMKP

-190 GFFSPSKQSITLRA
+190 GFFSPSKQSITLRD

-219 AHSKLHDYAKQPD
+219 AHSKLHDYAKQPN

-277 KAFKESLDTIRKT
+277 KAFKDSLGTIRKT
-290 SSDLISGVEQQFK
+290 SSELISGVEQQFK

-311 ELPKEPEYEL
+311 SLEPAQPAQKQPEQD
-321 VTIPPSREDAMA
+321 I
-333 FAAEYVVLL
+333 
-342 GRSEARSEFLSTDKI
+342 
-357 AGRICRNDARSI
+357 
-369 RDELERLVEAEDES
+369 
-383 GIYHGAVELLDHF
+383 
-396 NGLYHKE
+396 
-403 WQAKEAPDAEKLY
+403 EKLY
-416 MVDNEKYIHVQRSDN
+416 MVDNEKYIHVQHSDT

-439 AASAKTLDGGVLDD
+439 AASAKALDGGVLDD

-482 ELLKDLQEA
+482 ELLNGLQEA
-491 NELPLGADVQIT
+491 NELLLGAGEQIT
-503 GAELAKSIQSLY
+503 GVEATSTADSLP
-515 LDKYGLAFLDD
+515 
-526 FASKDDCLQHL
+526 
-537 YEDLLT
+537 DLP
-543 GADEVKYFLSEIVE
+543 
-557 QKDVYAN
+557 Q
-564 RAKALLLGIESYQKS
+564 
-579 HVPLKEL
+579 
-586 DSNERWYVVDNE
+586 
-598 SKHLRITEDG
+598 
-608 AKYAYELYDKNTLRR
+608 
-623 LESGTVHDD
+623 
-632 DVKCLLAAAIRVC
+632 
-645 ETHGYDKT
+645 
-653 LPFEVLSNELAGI
+653 
-666 LYSLELSSDDDQIVH
+666 
-681 TEVNSDKPD
+681 
-690 ALPPLPE
+690 

-706 PTVDFAQMYQ
+706 PTVDFTQMYQ

-727 LSKARAKEL
+727 LSKERAREL

-741 PIFALNSDNTEYM
+741 PIFVLNSDNTEYM
-754 VLDTDDLDTHS
+754 VLDTEDLGAHS
-765 GIFGVERAE
+765 GIFGVERTE
-774 WEAARDMLQP
+774 WERVRDTLQP
-784 TPDII
+784 RRDIV
-789 APNQP
+789 APKQP
-794 DALSYLHDDSAKTQP
+794 DAVSYLHDDTAKTQP

-837 PTVADL
+837 TVA
-843 EAQVKAGMSISLM
+843 
-856 DLAAATH
+856 
-863 RERNDGKRRQ
+863 
-873 SVLEQLKKQPAQERS
+873 EQEERS
-888 HKTAPGKS
+888 SILAKLKAPAETTNRTEKHAPKRS

>member
-1 MAEKQP
+1 MAEKTP

-23 KALFQSGDLEKY
+23 KALFQSGNLEKY

-64 LVAGYQKWQNQFQR
+64 LVAGYQKWQNQFSR
-78 HVMRGEKGISIL
+78 HVLRGEKGISIL

-101 EKLDPDTKL
+101 EKLDPVTKL
-110 PLLDADGNAI
+110 PLLDADGNTI

-154 IAELTGNVE
+154 VAELTGNVE

-169 EALRRVSPVPIEIKP
+169 EALRRISPVPIEMKP

-190 GFFSPSKQSITLRA
+190 GFFSPSKQSITLRD

-219 AHSKLHDYAKQPD
+219 AHSKLHDYAKQPN

-277 KAFKESLDTIRKT
+277 KAFKDSLGTIRKT
-290 SSDLISGVEQQFK
+290 SSELISGVEQQFK

-311 ELPKEPEYEL
+311 SLEPAQPAQKQPEQD
-321 VTIPPSREDAMA
+321 I
-333 FAAEYVVLL
+333 
-342 GRSEARSEFLSTDKI
+342 
-357 AGRICRNDARSI
+357 
-369 RDELERLVEAEDES
+369 
-383 GIYHGAVELLDHF
+383 
-396 NGLYHKE
+396 
-403 WQAKEAPDAEKLY
+403 EKLY
-416 MVDNEKYIHVQRSDN
+416 MVDNEKYIHVQHSDT

-439 AASAKTLDGGVLDD
+439 AASAKALDGGVLDD

-482 ELLKDLQEA
+482 ELLNGLQEA
-491 NELPLGADVQIT
+491 NELLLGAGEQIT
-503 GAELAKSIQSLY
+503 GVEATSTADSLP
-515 LDKYGLAFLDD
+515 
-526 FASKDDCLQHL
+526 
-537 YEDLLT
+537 DLP
-543 GADEVKYFLSEIVE
+543 
-557 QKDVYAN
+557 Q
-564 RAKALLLGIESYQKS
+564 
-579 HVPLKEL
+579 
-586 DSNERWYVVDNE
+586 
-598 SKHLRITEDG
+598 
-608 AKYAYELYDKNTLRR
+608 
-623 LESGTVHDD
+623 
-632 DVKCLLAAAIRVC
+632 
-645 ETHGYDKT
+645 
-653 LPFEVLSNELAGI
+653 
-666 LYSLELSSDDDQIVH
+666 
-681 TEVNSDKPD
+681 
-690 ALPPLPE
+690 
-697 LEQDYPMPD
+697 LEQGYPMPD

-727 LSKARAKEL
+727 LSKERAREL

-741 PIFALNSDNTEYM
+741 PIFVLNSDNTEYM
-754 VLDTDDLDTHS
+754 VLDTEDLGAHS
-765 GIFGVERAE
+765 GIFGVERTE
-774 WEAARDMLQP
+774 WESVRDTLQP
-784 TPDII
+784 RRDIV
-789 APNQP
+789 APKQP
-794 DALSYLHDDSAKTQP
+794 DAVSYLHDDTAKTQP
-809 ENYLKNAEMAL
+809 ENYLKNAEMAM

-831 NNGPKQ
+831 NNAPKQ
-837 PTVADL
+837 TVA
-843 EAQVKAGMSISLM
+843 
-856 DLAAATH
+856 
-863 RERNDGKRRQ
+863 
-873 SVLEQLKKQPAQERS
+873 EQEERS
-888 HKTAPGKS
+888 SILAKLKAPVEATNRTEKRAPKRS

>member
-35 QAYLRTMSHF
+35 QAYLHTMSHF

-64 LVAGYQKWQNQFQR
+64 LVAGYQKWQNQFSR
-78 HVMRGEKGISIL
+78 HVLRGEKGISVL

-110 PLLDADGNAI
+110 PLLDADGNTI

-154 IAELTGNVE
+154 VAELTGNVE

-169 EALRRVSPVPIEIKP
+169 EALRRISPVPIEMKP

-190 GFFSPSKQSITLRA
+190 GFFSPSKQSITLRD

-219 AHSKLHDYAKQPD
+219 AHSKLHDYAKLPN

-238 STEEI
+238 NTEEI

-277 KAFKESLDTIRKT
+277 KAFKDSLDTIRKT
-290 SSDLISGVEQQFK
+290 SSELISGVEQQFK

-311 ELPKEPEYEL
+311 SLEPAQPAQKQPEQD
-321 VTIPPSREDAMA
+321 I
-333 FAAEYVVLL
+333 
-342 GRSEARSEFLSTDKI
+342 
-357 AGRICRNDARSI
+357 
-369 RDELERLVEAEDES
+369 
-383 GIYHGAVELLDHF
+383 
-396 NGLYHKE
+396 
-403 WQAKEAPDAEKLY
+403 EKLY
-416 MVDNEKYIHVQRSDN
+416 MVDNEKYIHVQRSDT

-439 AASAKTLDGGVLDD
+439 AASAKALDGGVLDD

-482 ELLKDLQEA
+482 ELLNGLQEA
-491 NELPLGADVQIT
+491 NELLLGAGEQIT
-503 GAELAKSIQSLY
+503 GATVKS
-515 LDKYGLAFLDD
+515 G
-526 FASKDDCLQHL
+526 
-537 YEDLLT
+537 
-543 GADEVKYFLSEIVE
+543 
-557 QKDVYAN
+557 
-564 RAKALLLGIESYQKS
+564 
-579 HVPLKEL
+579 
-586 DSNERWYVVDNE
+586 VD
-598 SKHLRITEDG
+598 
-608 AKYAYELYDKNTLRR
+608 
-623 LESGTVHDD
+623 
-632 DVKCLLAAAIRVC
+632 
-645 ETHGYDKT
+645 
-653 LPFEVLSNELAGI
+653 
-666 LYSLELSSDDDQIVH
+666 
-681 TEVNSDKPD
+681 
-690 ALPPLPE
+690 PLPDLPQ

-706 PTVDFAQMYQ
+706 LTVDFAQMYQ

-727 LSKARAKEL
+727 LSKERAREL

-741 PIFALNSDNTEYM
+741 PIFVLNSDNTEYM
-754 VLDTDDLDTHS
+754 VLDTEDLGAHS

-774 WEAARDMLQP
+774 WESVRDTLQP
-784 TPDII
+784 IRDIV
-789 APNQP
+789 APKQP
-794 DALSYLHDDSAKTQP
+794 DAVSYLHDDTAKTQP

-837 PTVADL
+837 TVA
-843 EAQVKAGMSISLM
+843 
-856 DLAAATH
+856 
-863 RERNDGKRRQ
+863 
-873 SVLEQLKKQPAQERS
+873 EQEERS
-888 HKTAPGKS
+888 SILAKLKAPVETTNRTEKHAPKRS

>member
-1 MAEKQP
+1 MAEKTS

-23 KALFQSGDLEKY
+23 KALFQSGNLEKY

-64 LVAGYQKWQNQFQR
+64 LVAGYQKWQNQFSR
-78 HVMRGEKGISIL
+78 HVLRGEKGISIL

-110 PLLDADGNAI
+110 PLLDADGNTI

-154 IAELTGNVE
+154 VAELTGNVE

-169 EALRRVSPVPIEIKP
+169 EALRRISPVPIEMKP

-219 AHSKLHDYAKQPD
+219 AHSKLHDYAKQPN

-238 STEEI
+238 NTEEI

-277 KAFKESLDTIRKT
+277 KAFKDSLDTIRKT
-290 SSDLISGVEQQFK
+290 SSELISGVEQQFK

-311 ELPKEPEYEL
+311 SLEPTQPAQKQPEQD
-321 VTIPPSREDAMA
+321 I
-333 FAAEYVVLL
+333 
-342 GRSEARSEFLSTDKI
+342 
-357 AGRICRNDARSI
+357 
-369 RDELERLVEAEDES
+369 
-383 GIYHGAVELLDHF
+383 
-396 NGLYHKE
+396 
-403 WQAKEAPDAEKLY
+403 EKLY
-416 MVDNEKYIHVQRSDN
+416 MVDNEKYIHVQRSDT

-439 AASAKTLDGGVLDD
+439 AASAKALDGGVLDD

-482 ELLKDLQEA
+482 ELLNGLQEA
-491 NELPLGADVQIT
+491 NELLLGAGEQIT
-503 GAELAKSIQSLY
+503 GVEATSTADSLP
-515 LDKYGLAFLDD
+515 
-526 FASKDDCLQHL
+526 
-537 YEDLLT
+537 DLP
-543 GADEVKYFLSEIVE
+543 
-557 QKDVYAN
+557 Q
-564 RAKALLLGIESYQKS
+564 
-579 HVPLKEL
+579 
-586 DSNERWYVVDNE
+586 
-598 SKHLRITEDG
+598 
-608 AKYAYELYDKNTLRR
+608 
-623 LESGTVHDD
+623 
-632 DVKCLLAAAIRVC
+632 
-645 ETHGYDKT
+645 
-653 LPFEVLSNELAGI
+653 
-666 LYSLELSSDDDQIVH
+666 
-681 TEVNSDKPD
+681 
-690 ALPPLPE
+690 
-697 LEQDYPMPD
+697 LEQGYPMPD
-706 PTVDFAQMYQ
+706 LTVDFAQMYQ

-727 LSKARAKEL
+727 LSKERAREL

-741 PIFALNSDNTEYM
+741 PIFVLNSDNTEYM
-754 VLDTDDLDTHS
+754 VLDTEDLGAHS
-765 GIFGVERAE
+765 GIFGVERTE
-774 WEAARDMLQP
+774 WERVCDTLQP
-784 TPDII
+784 RRDIV
-789 APNQP
+789 APKQP
-794 DALSYLHDDSAKTQP
+794 DAVSYLHDDTAKTQP

-831 NNGPKQ
+831 NNAPKQ
-837 PTVADL
+837 TVA
-843 EAQVKAGMSISLM
+843 
-856 DLAAATH
+856 
-863 RERNDGKRRQ
+863 
-873 SVLEQLKKQPAQERS
+873 EQEERS
-888 HKTAPGKS
+888 SILAKLKAPVEATNRTEKHAPKRS

>member
-35 QAYLRTMSHF
+35 QAYLHTMSHF

-64 LVAGYQKWQNQFQR
+64 LVAGYQKWQNQFSR
-78 HVMRGEKGISIL
+78 HVLRGEKGISIL

-110 PLLDADGNAI
+110 PLLDADGNTI

-154 IAELTGNVE
+154 VAELTGNVE

-169 EALRRVSPVPIEIKP
+169 EALRRVSPVPIEMKP

-219 AHSKLHDYAKQPD
+219 AHSELHDYAKQQD
-232 SQPKDS
+232 SHPKDS

-277 KAFKESLDTIRKT
+277 KAFKDSLGTIRKT
-290 SSDLISGVEQQFK
+290 SSELISGVEQQFK

-311 ELPKEPEYEL
+311 SLEPAQPAQKQPEQD
-321 VTIPPSREDAMA
+321 I
-333 FAAEYVVLL
+333 
-342 GRSEARSEFLSTDKI
+342 
-357 AGRICRNDARSI
+357 
-369 RDELERLVEAEDES
+369 
-383 GIYHGAVELLDHF
+383 
-396 NGLYHKE
+396 
-403 WQAKEAPDAEKLY
+403 EKLY
-416 MVDNEKYIHVQRSDN
+416 MVDNEKYIHVQHSDT

-439 AASAKTLDGGVLDD
+439 AASAKALDGGVLDD

-482 ELLKDLQEA
+482 ELLNGLQEA
-491 NELPLGADVQIT
+491 NELLLGAGEQIT
-503 GAELAKSIQSLY
+503 GVEATSTADSLP
-515 LDKYGLAFLDD
+515 
-526 FASKDDCLQHL
+526 
-537 YEDLLT
+537 DLP
-543 GADEVKYFLSEIVE
+543 
-557 QKDVYAN
+557 Q
-564 RAKALLLGIESYQKS
+564 
-579 HVPLKEL
+579 
-586 DSNERWYVVDNE
+586 
-598 SKHLRITEDG
+598 
-608 AKYAYELYDKNTLRR
+608 
-623 LESGTVHDD
+623 
-632 DVKCLLAAAIRVC
+632 
-645 ETHGYDKT
+645 
-653 LPFEVLSNELAGI
+653 
-666 LYSLELSSDDDQIVH
+666 
-681 TEVNSDKPD
+681 
-690 ALPPLPE
+690 
-697 LEQDYPMPD
+697 LEQGYPMPD

-727 LSKARAKEL
+727 LSKERAREL

-741 PIFALNSDNTEYM
+741 PIFVLNSDNTEYM
-754 VLDTDDLDTHS
+754 VLDTEDLGAHS
-765 GIFGVERAE
+765 GIFGVERTE
-774 WEAARDMLQP
+774 WERVCDTLQP
-784 TPDII
+784 RRDIV
-789 APNQP
+789 APKQP
-794 DALSYLHDDSAKTQP
+794 DALSYLHDDTAKTQP

-837 PTVADL
+837 TVA
-843 EAQVKAGMSISLM
+843 
-856 DLAAATH
+856 
-863 RERNDGKRRQ
+863 
-873 SVLEQLKKQPAQERS
+873 EQEERS
-888 HKTAPGKS
+888 SILAKLKAPVETTNRTEKHAPKRS

>member
-35 QAYLRTMSHF
+35 QAYLHTMSHF

-64 LVAGYQKWQNQFQR
+64 LVAGYQKWQNQFSR
-78 HVMRGEKGISIL
+78 HVLRGEKGISIL

-110 PLLDADGNAI
+110 PLLDADGNTI

-154 IAELTGNVE
+154 VAELTGNVE

-169 EALRRVSPVPIEIKP
+169 EALRRISPVPIEMKP

-219 AHSKLHDYAKQPD
+219 AHSKLHDYAKQQD
-232 SQPKDS
+232 SHPKDS

-264 FGYVATWSKDKDL
+264 FGYVTTWSKDKDL
-277 KAFKESLDTIRKT
+277 KAFKDSLDTIRKT
-290 SSDLISGVEQQFK
+290 SSELISGVEQQFK

-311 ELPKEPEYEL
+311 SLEPAQPAQKQPEQD
-321 VTIPPSREDAMA
+321 I
-333 FAAEYVVLL
+333 
-342 GRSEARSEFLSTDKI
+342 
-357 AGRICRNDARSI
+357 
-369 RDELERLVEAEDES
+369 
-383 GIYHGAVELLDHF
+383 
-396 NGLYHKE
+396 
-403 WQAKEAPDAEKLY
+403 EKLY
-416 MVDNEKYIHVQRSDN
+416 MVDNEKYIHVQRSDT

-439 AASAKTLDGGVLDD
+439 AASAKALDGGVLDD

-482 ELLKDLQEA
+482 ELLNGLQEA
-491 NELPLGADVQIT
+491 NELLLGAGEQIT
-503 GAELAKSIQSLY
+503 GVEATSTADSL
-515 LDKYGLAFLDD
+515 
-526 FASKDDCLQHL
+526 
-537 YEDLLT
+537 
-543 GADEVKYFLSEIVE
+543 
-557 QKDVYAN
+557 
-564 RAKALLLGIESYQKS
+564 
-579 HVPLKEL
+579 
-586 DSNERWYVVDNE
+586 
-598 SKHLRITEDG
+598 
-608 AKYAYELYDKNTLRR
+608 
-623 LESGTVHDD
+623 
-632 DVKCLLAAAIRVC
+632 
-645 ETHGYDKT
+645 
-653 LPFEVLSNELAGI
+653 
-666 LYSLELSSDDDQIVH
+666 
-681 TEVNSDKPD
+681 PD
-690 ALPPLPE
+690 HPQ
-697 LEQDYPMPD
+697 LEQGYPMPD

-727 LSKARAKEL
+727 LSKERAREL

-741 PIFALNSDNTEYM
+741 PIFVLNSDNTEYM
-754 VLDTDDLDTHS
+754 VLDTEDLGAHS

-774 WEAARDMLQP
+774 WESVRDTLQP
-784 TPDII
+784 RRDIV
-789 APNQP
+789 APKQP
-794 DALSYLHDDSAKTQP
+794 DALSYLHDDTAKTQP

-837 PTVADL
+837 TVA
-843 EAQVKAGMSISLM
+843 
-856 DLAAATH
+856 
-863 RERNDGKRRQ
+863 
-873 SVLEQLKKQPAQERS
+873 EQEERS
-888 HKTAPGKS
+888 SILAKLKAPVETTNRTEKHAPKRS

>member
-64 LVAGYQKWQNQFQR
+64 LVAGYQKWQNQFSR
-78 HVMRGEKGISIL
+78 HVLRGEKGISIL

-110 PLLDADGNAI
+110 PLLDADGNTI

-154 IAELTGNVE
+154 VAELTGNVE

-169 EALRRVSPVPIEIKP
+169 EALRRISPVPIEMKP

-190 GFFSPSKQSITLRA
+190 GFFSPSKQSITLRD

-219 AHSKLHDYAKQPD
+219 AHSKLHDYAKQQD
-232 SQPKDS
+232 SHPKDS

-277 KAFKESLDTIRKT
+277 KAFKDSLDTIRKT
-290 SSDLISGVEQQFK
+290 SSELISGVEQQFK
-303 EICKERGI
+303 EICKEREI
-311 ELPKEPEYEL
+311 SLEPAQPAQKQPEQD
-321 VTIPPSREDAMA
+321 I
-333 FAAEYVVLL
+333 
-342 GRSEARSEFLSTDKI
+342 
-357 AGRICRNDARSI
+357 
-369 RDELERLVEAEDES
+369 
-383 GIYHGAVELLDHF
+383 
-396 NGLYHKE
+396 
-403 WQAKEAPDAEKLY
+403 EKLY
-416 MVDNEKYIHVQRSDN
+416 MVDNEKYIHVQRSDT

-439 AASAKTLDGGVLDD
+439 AASAKALDGGVLDD

-482 ELLKDLQEA
+482 ELLNGLQEA
-491 NELPLGADVQIT
+491 NELLLGAGEQIT
-503 GAELAKSIQSLY
+503 GVEATSTADSLP
-515 LDKYGLAFLDD
+515 
-526 FASKDDCLQHL
+526 
-537 YEDLLT
+537 DLP
-543 GADEVKYFLSEIVE
+543 
-557 QKDVYAN
+557 Q
-564 RAKALLLGIESYQKS
+564 
-579 HVPLKEL
+579 
-586 DSNERWYVVDNE
+586 
-598 SKHLRITEDG
+598 
-608 AKYAYELYDKNTLRR
+608 
-623 LESGTVHDD
+623 
-632 DVKCLLAAAIRVC
+632 
-645 ETHGYDKT
+645 
-653 LPFEVLSNELAGI
+653 
-666 LYSLELSSDDDQIVH
+666 
-681 TEVNSDKPD
+681 
-690 ALPPLPE
+690 
-697 LEQDYPMPD
+697 LEQGYPMPD
-706 PTVDFAQMYQ
+706 LTVDFAQMYQ

-727 LSKARAKEL
+727 LSKERAREL

-741 PIFALNSDNTEYM
+741 PIFVLNSDNTEYM
-754 VLDTDDLDTHS
+754 VLDTEDLGAHS
-765 GIFGVERAE
+765 GIFGVERTE
-774 WEAARDMLQP
+774 WERVRDTLQP
-784 TPDII
+784 RRDIV
-789 APNQP
+789 APKQP
-794 DALSYLHDDSAKTQP
+794 DAVSYLHDDTAKTQP

-837 PTVADL
+837 TVA
-843 EAQVKAGMSISLM
+843 
-856 DLAAATH
+856 
-863 RERNDGKRRQ
+863 
-873 SVLEQLKKQPAQERS
+873 EQEERS
-888 HKTAPGKS
+888 SILAKLKAPVETTNRTEKHAPKRS

>member
-1 MAEKQP
+1 MNEPFVRRLLFVCKGEVYGRKTP

-64 LVAGYQKWQNQFQR
+64 LVVGYQKWQNQFSR
-78 HVMRGEKGISIL
+78 HVLRGEKGISIL

-110 PLLDADGNAI
+110 PLLDADGNTI

-136 FDVSQTDGKPLPE
+136 FDVSQTGGKPLPE

-154 IAELTGNVE
+154 VAELTGNVE
-163 HYEAFM
+163 HYEAFI
-169 EALRRVSPVPIEIKP
+169 EALRRVSPVPIEVKP
-184 LSNDLD
+184 LRSDLD

-311 ELPKEPEYEL
+311 SLEPEKPAQEQD
-321 VTIPPSREDAMA
+321 T
-333 FAAEYVVLL
+333 
-342 GRSEARSEFLSTDKI
+342 
-357 AGRICRNDARSI
+357 
-369 RDELERLVEAEDES
+369 
-383 GIYHGAVELLDHF
+383 
-396 NGLYHKE
+396 
-403 WQAKEAPDAEKLY
+403 EKLY
-416 MVDNEKYIHVQRSDN
+416 MVDNEKYIHVQCSDT

-439 AASAKTLDGGVLDD
+439 AASAKALDGGVLDD

-470 IGDAAPIRLAPL
+470 IGDAAPIRLSPL
-482 ELLKDLQEA
+482 ELLNGLQEA
-491 NELPLGADVQIT
+491 NELPLGAGEQIT
-503 GAELAKSIQSLY
+503 SV
-515 LDKYGLAFLDD
+515 
-526 FASKDDCLQHL
+526 
-537 YEDLLT
+537 
-543 GADEVKYFLSEIVE
+543 EVK
-557 QKDVYAN
+557 
-564 RAKALLLGIESYQKS
+564 
-579 HVPLKEL
+579 P
-586 DSNERWYVVDNE
+586 
-598 SKHLRITEDG
+598 
-608 AKYAYELYDKNTLRR
+608 
-623 LESGTVHDD
+623 
-632 DVKCLLAAAIRVC
+632 AA
-645 ETHGYDKT
+645 D
-653 LPFEVLSNELAGI
+653 
-666 LYSLELSSDDDQIVH
+666 
-681 TEVNSDKPD
+681 
-690 ALPPLPE
+690 PLPDFPQ

-727 LSKARAKEL
+727 LSKERAREL

-741 PIFALNSDNTEYM
+741 PIFVLNSDNTEYM
-754 VLDTDDLDTHS
+754 VLDTSDLDAHP
-765 GIFGVERAE
+765 GIFGVERTE
-774 WEAARDMLQP
+774 WERVRDTLQP
-784 TPDII
+784 RRDIV
-789 APNQP
+789 APKQP
-794 DALSYLHDDSAKTQP
+794 DALSYLHDDTAKTQP

-837 PTVADL
+837 TVA
-843 EAQVKAGMSISLM
+843 
-856 DLAAATH
+856 
-863 RERNDGKRRQ
+863 
-873 SVLEQLKKQPAQERS
+873 EQEERS
-888 HKTAPGKS
+888 SILAKLKAPVETTNRTEKHAPKRS

>member
-64 LVAGYQKWQNQFQR
+64 LVAGYQKWQNQFSR
-78 HVMRGEKGISIL
+78 HVLRGEKGISVL

-110 PLLDADGNAI
+110 PLLDADGNTI

-154 IAELTGNVE
+154 VAELTGNVE

-169 EALRRVSPVPIEIKP
+169 EALRRVSPVPIEMKP

-190 GFFSPSKQSITLRA
+190 GFFSPSKQSITLRD

-219 AHSKLHDYAKQPD
+219 AHSKLHDYAKQPN

-238 STEEI
+238 NTEEI

-277 KAFKESLDTIRKT
+277 KAFKDSLGTIRKT
-290 SSDLISGVEQQFK
+290 SSELISGVEQQFK

-311 ELPKEPEYEL
+311 SLEPAQPAQKQPEQD
-321 VTIPPSREDAMA
+321 I
-333 FAAEYVVLL
+333 
-342 GRSEARSEFLSTDKI
+342 
-357 AGRICRNDARSI
+357 
-369 RDELERLVEAEDES
+369 
-383 GIYHGAVELLDHF
+383 
-396 NGLYHKE
+396 
-403 WQAKEAPDAEKLY
+403 EKLY
-416 MVDNEKYIHVQRSDN
+416 MVDNEKYIHVQHSDT

-439 AASAKTLDGGVLDD
+439 AASAKALDGGVLDD

-482 ELLKDLQEA
+482 ELLNGLQEA
-491 NELPLGADVQIT
+491 NELLLGAGEQIT
-503 GAELAKSIQSLY
+503 GVEATSTADSLP
-515 LDKYGLAFLDD
+515 
-526 FASKDDCLQHL
+526 
-537 YEDLLT
+537 DLP
-543 GADEVKYFLSEIVE
+543 
-557 QKDVYAN
+557 Q
-564 RAKALLLGIESYQKS
+564 
-579 HVPLKEL
+579 
-586 DSNERWYVVDNE
+586 
-598 SKHLRITEDG
+598 
-608 AKYAYELYDKNTLRR
+608 
-623 LESGTVHDD
+623 
-632 DVKCLLAAAIRVC
+632 
-645 ETHGYDKT
+645 
-653 LPFEVLSNELAGI
+653 
-666 LYSLELSSDDDQIVH
+666 
-681 TEVNSDKPD
+681 
-690 ALPPLPE
+690 
-697 LEQDYPMPD
+697 LEQGYPMPD

-727 LSKARAKEL
+727 LSKERAREL

-741 PIFALNSDNTEYM
+741 PIFVLNSDNTEYM
-754 VLDTDDLDTHS
+754 VLDTEDLGAHS
-765 GIFGVERAE
+765 GIFGVERTE
-774 WEAARDMLQP
+774 WESVRDTLQP
-784 TPDII
+784 MRDIV
-789 APNQP
+789 APKQP
-794 DALSYLHDDSAKTQP
+794 DTLSYLHDDTAKTQP

-820 EDDYGMIDGII
+820 EDNYGMIDGII
-831 NNGPKQ
+831 NNAPKQ
-837 PTVADL
+837 TVA
-843 EAQVKAGMSISLM
+843 
-856 DLAAATH
+856 
-863 RERNDGKRRQ
+863 
-873 SVLEQLKKQPAQERS
+873 EQEERS
-888 HKTAPGKS
+888 SILAKLKAPVEATNRTEKHAPKRS

>member
-64 LVAGYQKWQNQFQR
+64 LVAGYQKWQNQFSR
-78 HVMRGEKGISIL
+78 HVLRGEKGISIL

-110 PLLDADGNAI
+110 PLLDADGNTI

-154 IAELTGNVE
+154 VAELTGNVE

-169 EALRRVSPVPIEIKP
+169 EALRRISPVPIEMKP

-190 GFFSPSKQSITLRA
+190 GFFSPSKQSITLRD

-219 AHSKLHDYAKQPD
+219 AHSKLHDYAKQPN

-277 KAFKESLDTIRKT
+277 KAFKDSLGTIRKT
-290 SSDLISGVEQQFK
+290 SSELISGVEQQFK

-311 ELPKEPEYEL
+311 SLEPAQPAQKQPEQD
-321 VTIPPSREDAMA
+321 I
-333 FAAEYVVLL
+333 
-342 GRSEARSEFLSTDKI
+342 
-357 AGRICRNDARSI
+357 
-369 RDELERLVEAEDES
+369 
-383 GIYHGAVELLDHF
+383 
-396 NGLYHKE
+396 
-403 WQAKEAPDAEKLY
+403 EKLY
-416 MVDNEKYIHVQRSDN
+416 MVDNEKYIHVQHSDT

-439 AASAKTLDGGVLDD
+439 AASAKALDGGVLDD

-470 IGDAAPIRLAPL
+470 FGDAAPIRLAPL
-482 ELLKDLQEA
+482 ELLNGLQEA
-491 NELPLGADVQIT
+491 NELLLGAGEQIT
-503 GAELAKSIQSLY
+503 GVEATSTADSLP
-515 LDKYGLAFLDD
+515 
-526 FASKDDCLQHL
+526 
-537 YEDLLT
+537 DLP
-543 GADEVKYFLSEIVE
+543 
-557 QKDVYAN
+557 Q
-564 RAKALLLGIESYQKS
+564 
-579 HVPLKEL
+579 
-586 DSNERWYVVDNE
+586 
-598 SKHLRITEDG
+598 
-608 AKYAYELYDKNTLRR
+608 
-623 LESGTVHDD
+623 
-632 DVKCLLAAAIRVC
+632 
-645 ETHGYDKT
+645 
-653 LPFEVLSNELAGI
+653 
-666 LYSLELSSDDDQIVH
+666 
-681 TEVNSDKPD
+681 
-690 ALPPLPE
+690 
-697 LEQDYPMPD
+697 LEQGYPMPD

-727 LSKARAKEL
+727 LSKERAREL

-741 PIFALNSDNTEYM
+741 PIFVLNSDNTEYM
-754 VLDTDDLDTHS
+754 VLDTEDLGAHS
-765 GIFGVERAE
+765 GIFGVERTE
-774 WEAARDMLQP
+774 WESVRDTLQP
-784 TPDII
+784 RRDIV
-789 APNQP
+789 APKQP
-794 DALSYLHDDSAKTQP
+794 DTLSYLHDDTAKTQP

-837 PTVADL
+837 TVA
-843 EAQVKAGMSISLM
+843 
-856 DLAAATH
+856 
-863 RERNDGKRRQ
+863 
-873 SVLEQLKKQPAQERS
+873 EQEERS
-888 HKTAPGKS
+888 SILAKLKAPVETTNRTEKHAPKRS

>member
-64 LVAGYQKWQNQFQR
+64 LVAGYQKWQNQFSR
-78 HVMRGEKGISIL
+78 HVLRGEKGISIL

-110 PLLDADGNAI
+110 PLLDADGNTI

-154 IAELTGNVE
+154 VAELTGNVE

-169 EALRRVSPVPIEIKP
+169 EALRRVSPVPIEVKS
-184 LSNDLD
+184 LRNDLD

-219 AHSKLHDYAKQPD
+219 AHSELHDYAKQPN

-290 SSDLISGVEQQFK
+290 SSELISGVEQQFK

-311 ELPKEPEYEL
+311 SLEPAQPAQKQPEQD
-321 VTIPPSREDAMA
+321 T
-333 FAAEYVVLL
+333 
-342 GRSEARSEFLSTDKI
+342 
-357 AGRICRNDARSI
+357 
-369 RDELERLVEAEDES
+369 
-383 GIYHGAVELLDHF
+383 
-396 NGLYHKE
+396 
-403 WQAKEAPDAEKLY
+403 EKLY
-416 MVDNEKYIHVQRSDN
+416 MVDNEKYIHVQRSDT

-439 AASAKTLDGGVLDD
+439 AASAKALDGGVLDD

-470 IGDAAPIRLAPL
+470 IGYAAPIRLVPL
-482 ELLKDLQEA
+482 ELLNGLQEA
-491 NELPLGADVQIT
+491 NELLPGAGEQIT
-503 GAELAKSIQSLY
+503 GVEATSTADSLP
-515 LDKYGLAFLDD
+515 
-526 FASKDDCLQHL
+526 
-537 YEDLLT
+537 DLP
-543 GADEVKYFLSEIVE
+543 
-557 QKDVYAN
+557 Q
-564 RAKALLLGIESYQKS
+564 
-579 HVPLKEL
+579 
-586 DSNERWYVVDNE
+586 
-598 SKHLRITEDG
+598 
-608 AKYAYELYDKNTLRR
+608 
-623 LESGTVHDD
+623 
-632 DVKCLLAAAIRVC
+632 
-645 ETHGYDKT
+645 
-653 LPFEVLSNELAGI
+653 
-666 LYSLELSSDDDQIVH
+666 
-681 TEVNSDKPD
+681 
-690 ALPPLPE
+690 
-697 LEQDYPMPD
+697 LEQGYPMPD

-727 LSKARAKEL
+727 LSKERAREL

-741 PIFALNSDNTEYM
+741 PIFVLNSDNTEYM
-754 VLDTDDLDTHS
+754 VLDTEDLGAHS
-765 GIFGVERAE
+765 GIFGVERTE
-774 WEAARDMLQP
+774 WERVRDTLQP
-784 TPDII
+784 RRDIV
-789 APNQP
+789 APKQP
-794 DALSYLHDDSAKTQP
+794 DALSYLHDDTAKTQP

-837 PTVADL
+837 TVA
-843 EAQVKAGMSISLM
+843 
-856 DLAAATH
+856 
-863 RERNDGKRRQ
+863 
-873 SVLEQLKKQPAQERS
+873 EQEERS
-888 HKTAPGKS
+888 SILAKLKAPVETTNRTEKHAPKRS

>member
-1 MAEKQP
+1 MAEKTP

-64 LVAGYQKWQNQFQR
+64 LVAGYQKWQNQFSR
-78 HVMRGEKGISIL
+78 HVLRGEKGISIL

-101 EKLDPDTKL
+101 EKLDPVTKL
-110 PLLDADGNAI
+110 RLLDADGNTI

-154 IAELTGNVE
+154 VAELTGNVE

-169 EALRRVSPVPIEIKP
+169 EALRRISPVPIEMKP

-190 GFFSPSKQSITLRA
+190 GFFSPSKQSITLRD

-219 AHSKLHDYAKQPD
+219 AHSKLHDYAKQPN

-277 KAFKESLDTIRKT
+277 KAFKDSLDTIRKT
-290 SSDLISGVEQQFK
+290 SSELISGVEQQFK

-311 ELPKEPEYEL
+311 SLEPAQPAQKQPEQD
-321 VTIPPSREDAMA
+321 I
-333 FAAEYVVLL
+333 
-342 GRSEARSEFLSTDKI
+342 
-357 AGRICRNDARSI
+357 
-369 RDELERLVEAEDES
+369 
-383 GIYHGAVELLDHF
+383 
-396 NGLYHKE
+396 
-403 WQAKEAPDAEKLY
+403 EKLY
-416 MVDNEKYIHVQRSDN
+416 MADNEKYIHVQRSDT

-439 AASAKTLDGGVLDD
+439 AASAKALDGGVLDD

-470 IGDAAPIRLAPL
+470 IGYAAPIRLAPL
-482 ELLKDLQEA
+482 ELLSGLQEA
-491 NELPLGADVQIT
+491 NELPLGADDQIT
-503 GAELAKSIQSLY
+503 DATVKS
-515 LDKYGLAFLDD
+515 
-526 FASKDDCLQHL
+526 
-537 YEDLLT
+537 
-543 GADEVKYFLSEIVE
+543 
-557 QKDVYAN
+557 
-564 RAKALLLGIESYQKS
+564 
-579 HVPLKEL
+579 
-586 DSNERWYVVDNE
+586 
-598 SKHLRITEDG
+598 
-608 AKYAYELYDKNTLRR
+608 
-623 LESGTVHDD
+623 
-632 DVKCLLAAAIRVC
+632 AAA
-645 ETHGYDKT
+645 
-653 LPFEVLSNELAGI
+653 
-666 LYSLELSSDDDQIVH
+666 
-681 TEVNSDKPD
+681 
-690 ALPPLPE
+690 PLPDLPQ
-697 LEQDYPMPD
+697 LEQGYPMPD

-727 LSKARAKEL
+727 LSKERAREL

-741 PIFALNSDNTEYM
+741 PIFVLNSDNTEYM
-754 VLDTDDLDTHS
+754 ALDTNDLDTHS
-765 GIFGVERAE
+765 GIFGVERTE
-774 WEAARDMLQP
+774 WESVRDTLQP
-784 TPDII
+784 MSDIV
-789 APNQP
+789 APKQP
-794 DALSYLHDDSAKTQP
+794 DALSYLHDDTAKTQP
-809 ENYLKNAEMAL
+809 ENYLKNAEMAM

-837 PTVADL
+837 TVA
-843 EAQVKAGMSISLM
+843 
-856 DLAAATH
+856 
-863 RERNDGKRRQ
+863 
-873 SVLEQLKKQPAQERS
+873 EQEERS
-888 HKTAPGKS
+888 SILAKLKAPVEATNRTEKHAPKRS

>member
-1 MAEKQP
+1 MAEKTP

-64 LVAGYQKWQNQFQR
+64 LVAGYQKWQNQFSR
-78 HVMRGEKGISIL
+78 HVLRGEKGISIL

-101 EKLDPDTKL
+101 EKLDPVTKL
-110 PLLDADGNAI
+110 PLLDADGNTI

-154 IAELTGNVE
+154 VAELTGNVE

-169 EALRRVSPVPIEIKP
+169 EALRRISPVPIEMKP

-190 GFFSPSKQSITLRA
+190 GFFSPSKQSITLRD

-219 AHSKLHDYAKQPD
+219 AHSKLHDYAKQPN

-238 STEEI
+238 NTEEI

-277 KAFKESLDTIRKT
+277 KAFKDSLDTIRKT
-290 SSDLISGVEQQFK
+290 SSELISGVEQQFK

-311 ELPKEPEYEL
+311 SLEPAQPAQKQPEQD
-321 VTIPPSREDAMA
+321 I
-333 FAAEYVVLL
+333 
-342 GRSEARSEFLSTDKI
+342 
-357 AGRICRNDARSI
+357 
-369 RDELERLVEAEDES
+369 
-383 GIYHGAVELLDHF
+383 
-396 NGLYHKE
+396 
-403 WQAKEAPDAEKLY
+403 EKLY
-416 MVDNEKYIHVQRSDN
+416 MVDNEKYIHVQHSDT

-439 AASAKTLDGGVLDD
+439 AASSKALDGGVLDD

-482 ELLKDLQEA
+482 ELLNGLQEA
-491 NELPLGADVQIT
+491 NELLLGAGEQIT
-503 GAELAKSIQSLY
+503 GATVKS
-515 LDKYGLAFLDD
+515 G
-526 FASKDDCLQHL
+526 
-537 YEDLLT
+537 
-543 GADEVKYFLSEIVE
+543 
-557 QKDVYAN
+557 
-564 RAKALLLGIESYQKS
+564 
-579 HVPLKEL
+579 
-586 DSNERWYVVDNE
+586 VD
-598 SKHLRITEDG
+598 
-608 AKYAYELYDKNTLRR
+608 
-623 LESGTVHDD
+623 
-632 DVKCLLAAAIRVC
+632 
-645 ETHGYDKT
+645 
-653 LPFEVLSNELAGI
+653 
-666 LYSLELSSDDDQIVH
+666 
-681 TEVNSDKPD
+681 
-690 ALPPLPE
+690 PLPDLPQ

-706 PTVDFAQMYQ
+706 LTVAFAQMYQ

-727 LSKARAKEL
+727 LSKERAREL
-736 FLQDV
+736 FLQGV
-741 PIFALNSDNTEYM
+741 PIFVLNSDNTEYM
-754 VLDTDDLDTHS
+754 VLDTEDLGAHS
-765 GIFGVERAE
+765 GIFGVERTE
-774 WEAARDMLQP
+774 WESVRDTLQP
-784 TPDII
+784 RRDIV
-789 APNQP
+789 APKQP
-794 DALSYLHDDSAKTQP
+794 DAVSYLHDDTAKTQP

-837 PTVADL
+837 TVA
-843 EAQVKAGMSISLM
+843 
-856 DLAAATH
+856 
-863 RERNDGKRRQ
+863 
-873 SVLEQLKKQPAQERS
+873 EQEERS
-888 HKTAPGKS
+888 SILAKLKAPVEATNRTEKHAPKRS

>member
-1 MAEKQP
+1 MEEKAP

-64 LVAGYQKWQNQFQR
+64 LVAGYQKWQNQFSR
-78 HVMRGEKGISIL
+78 HVLRGEKGISIL

-110 PLLDADGNAI
+110 PLLDADGNTI

-154 IAELTGNVE
+154 VAELTGNVE

-169 EALRRVSPVPIEIKP
+169 EALRRVSPVPIEMKP

-190 GFFSPSKQSITLRA
+190 GFFSPSKQSITLRD

-219 AHSKLHDYAKQPD
+219 AHSKLHDYAKQPN

-277 KAFKESLDTIRKT
+277 KAFKDSLDTIRKT
-290 SSDLISGVEQQFK
+290 SSELISGVEQQFK

-311 ELPKEPEYEL
+311 SLEPAQPAQKQPEQE
-321 VTIPPSREDAMA
+321 I
-333 FAAEYVVLL
+333 
-342 GRSEARSEFLSTDKI
+342 
-357 AGRICRNDARSI
+357 
-369 RDELERLVEAEDES
+369 
-383 GIYHGAVELLDHF
+383 
-396 NGLYHKE
+396 
-403 WQAKEAPDAEKLY
+403 EKLY
-416 MVDNEKYIHVQRSDN
+416 MADNEKYIHVQRSDT

-439 AASAKTLDGGVLDD
+439 AASAKALDGGVLDD
-453 TGQLLSAAA
+453 TRQLLSAAA

-470 IGDAAPIRLAPL
+470 IGYAAPIRLAPL
-482 ELLKDLQEA
+482 ELLNGLQEA
-491 NELPLGADVQIT
+491 NELLLGAGEQIT
-503 GAELAKSIQSLY
+503 GVEATSTADSLP
-515 LDKYGLAFLDD
+515 
-526 FASKDDCLQHL
+526 
-537 YEDLLT
+537 DLP
-543 GADEVKYFLSEIVE
+543 
-557 QKDVYAN
+557 Q
-564 RAKALLLGIESYQKS
+564 
-579 HVPLKEL
+579 
-586 DSNERWYVVDNE
+586 
-598 SKHLRITEDG
+598 
-608 AKYAYELYDKNTLRR
+608 
-623 LESGTVHDD
+623 
-632 DVKCLLAAAIRVC
+632 
-645 ETHGYDKT
+645 
-653 LPFEVLSNELAGI
+653 
-666 LYSLELSSDDDQIVH
+666 
-681 TEVNSDKPD
+681 
-690 ALPPLPE
+690 

-727 LSKARAKEL
+727 LSKERAREL

-741 PIFALNSDNTEYM
+741 PIFVLNSDNTEYM
-754 VLDTDDLDTHS
+754 VLDTEDLGAHS

-774 WEAARDMLQP
+774 WESVRDTLQP
-784 TPDII
+784 IRDIV
-789 APNQP
+789 APKQP
-794 DALSYLHDDSAKTQP
+794 DAVSYLHDDTAKTQP
-809 ENYLKNAEMAL
+809 ENYLKNAEMAM

-837 PTVADL
+837 TVA
-843 EAQVKAGMSISLM
+843 
-856 DLAAATH
+856 
-863 RERNDGKRRQ
+863 
-873 SVLEQLKKQPAQERS
+873 EQEERS
-888 HKTAPGKS
+888 SILAKLKAPVEATNRTEKHAPKRS

>member
-1 MAEKQP
+1 MAEKTP

-45 HHYSV
+45 HHYLV

-64 LVAGYQKWQNQFQR
+64 LVAGYQKWQNQFSR
-78 HVMRGEKGISIL
+78 HVLRGEKGISIL

-101 EKLDPDTKL
+101 ERLDPDTKL
-110 PLLDADGNAI
+110 PLLDADGNTI

-154 IAELTGNVE
+154 VAELTGNVE

-169 EALRRVSPVPIEIKP
+169 EALRRISPVPIEMKP

-190 GFFSPSKQSITLRA
+190 GFFSPSKQSITLRD

-219 AHSKLHDYAKQPD
+219 AHSKLHDYAKQPN

-290 SSDLISGVEQQFK
+290 SSELISGVEQQFK

-311 ELPKEPEYEL
+311 SLEPAQPAQKQPEQD
-321 VTIPPSREDAMA
+321 I
-333 FAAEYVVLL
+333 
-342 GRSEARSEFLSTDKI
+342 
-357 AGRICRNDARSI
+357 
-369 RDELERLVEAEDES
+369 
-383 GIYHGAVELLDHF
+383 
-396 NGLYHKE
+396 
-403 WQAKEAPDAEKLY
+403 EKLY
-416 MVDNEKYIHVQRSDN
+416 MVDNEKYIHVQRSDT

-439 AASAKTLDGGVLDD
+439 AVSAKALDGGVLDD
-453 TGQLLSAAA
+453 TGQMLSAAA

-482 ELLKDLQEA
+482 ELLNGLQEA
-491 NELPLGADVQIT
+491 NELLLGAGEQIT
-503 GAELAKSIQSLY
+503 GVEATSTADSLP
-515 LDKYGLAFLDD
+515 
-526 FASKDDCLQHL
+526 
-537 YEDLLT
+537 DLP
-543 GADEVKYFLSEIVE
+543 
-557 QKDVYAN
+557 Q
-564 RAKALLLGIESYQKS
+564 
-579 HVPLKEL
+579 
-586 DSNERWYVVDNE
+586 
-598 SKHLRITEDG
+598 
-608 AKYAYELYDKNTLRR
+608 
-623 LESGTVHDD
+623 
-632 DVKCLLAAAIRVC
+632 
-645 ETHGYDKT
+645 
-653 LPFEVLSNELAGI
+653 
-666 LYSLELSSDDDQIVH
+666 
-681 TEVNSDKPD
+681 
-690 ALPPLPE
+690 
-697 LEQDYPMPD
+697 LEQGYPMPD

-727 LSKARAKEL
+727 LSKERAREL

-741 PIFALNSDNTEYM
+741 PIFVLNSDNTEYM
-754 VLDTDDLDTHS
+754 VLDTNDLDTHS
-765 GIFGVERAE
+765 GIFGVERTE
-774 WEAARDMLQP
+774 WESVRDTLQP
-784 TPDII
+784 RRDIV
-789 APNQP
+789 APKQP
-794 DALSYLHDDSAKTQP
+794 DALSYLHDDTAKTQP
-809 ENYLKNAEMAL
+809 ENYLKNAEMAM

-837 PTVADL
+837 AVA
-843 EAQVKAGMSISLM
+843 
-856 DLAAATH
+856 
-863 RERNDGKRRQ
+863 
-873 SVLEQLKKQPAQERS
+873 EQEERS
-888 HKTAPGKS
+888 SILAKLKAPVETTNRTEKHAPKRS

>member
-1 MAEKQP
+1 MAEKTP

-64 LVAGYQKWQNQFQR
+64 LVAGYQKWQNQFSR
-78 HVMRGEKGISIL
+78 HVLRGEKGISIL

-101 EKLDPDTKL
+101 EKLDPVTKL
-110 PLLDADGNAI
+110 PLLDADGNTI

-136 FDVSQTDGKPLPE
+136 FDVSQTDSKPLPE

-154 IAELTGNVE
+154 VAELTGNVE

-169 EALRRVSPVPIEIKP
+169 EALRRISPVPIEMKP

-219 AHSKLHDYAKQPD
+219 AHSKLHDYAKQPN

-238 STEEI
+238 NTEEI

-277 KAFKESLDTIRKT
+277 KAFKDSLDTIRKT
-290 SSDLISGVEQQFK
+290 SSELISGVEQQFK

-311 ELPKEPEYEL
+311 SLEPAQPAQKQPEQD
-321 VTIPPSREDAMA
+321 V
-333 FAAEYVVLL
+333 
-342 GRSEARSEFLSTDKI
+342 
-357 AGRICRNDARSI
+357 
-369 RDELERLVEAEDES
+369 
-383 GIYHGAVELLDHF
+383 
-396 NGLYHKE
+396 
-403 WQAKEAPDAEKLY
+403 EKLY
-416 MVDNEKYIHVQRSDN
+416 MVDNEKYVHVQRSDT

-439 AASAKTLDGGVLDD
+439 AASAKALDGGVLDD

-482 ELLKDLQEA
+482 ELLNGLQEA
-491 NELPLGADVQIT
+491 NELLLGAGEQIT
-503 GAELAKSIQSLY
+503 GVEATSTADSLP
-515 LDKYGLAFLDD
+515 
-526 FASKDDCLQHL
+526 
-537 YEDLLT
+537 DLP
-543 GADEVKYFLSEIVE
+543 
-557 QKDVYAN
+557 Q
-564 RAKALLLGIESYQKS
+564 
-579 HVPLKEL
+579 
-586 DSNERWYVVDNE
+586 
-598 SKHLRITEDG
+598 
-608 AKYAYELYDKNTLRR
+608 
-623 LESGTVHDD
+623 
-632 DVKCLLAAAIRVC
+632 
-645 ETHGYDKT
+645 
-653 LPFEVLSNELAGI
+653 
-666 LYSLELSSDDDQIVH
+666 
-681 TEVNSDKPD
+681 
-690 ALPPLPE
+690 
-697 LEQDYPMPD
+697 LEQGYPMPD

-727 LSKARAKEL
+727 LSKERAREL

-741 PIFALNSDNTEYM
+741 PIFVLNSDNTEYM
-754 VLDTDDLDTHS
+754 VLDTEDLGAHS
-765 GIFGVERAE
+765 GIFGVERTE
-774 WEAARDMLQP
+774 WESVRDTLQP
-784 TPDII
+784 MRDIV
-789 APNQP
+789 APKQP
-794 DALSYLHDDSAKTQP
+794 DTLSYLHDDTAKTQP

-820 EDDYGMIDGII
+820 EDNYGMIDGII
-831 NNGPKQ
+831 NNAPKQ
-837 PTVADL
+837 TVA
-843 EAQVKAGMSISLM
+843 
-856 DLAAATH
+856 
-863 RERNDGKRRQ
+863 
-873 SVLEQLKKQPAQERS
+873 EQEERS
-888 HKTAPGKS
+888 SILAKLKAPVEATNRTEKHAPKRS